1 LLKYRKIPRSA
12 NRSKGFVLKNLPSKN
27 LFVYTSSRA
36 LRAALQGESGGVL
49 APRITLAE
57 FYEKALFVPD
67 LVACGEI
74 DRALFMK
81 QAVSESKR
89 AGERLKFPSE
99 LYEFMR
105 NREYLFGFF
114 KELATERVSIDALDL
129 SDTYAWYAEHF
140 EILRELVGAYAR
152 ILREHGFY
160 DEITLPALYELNES
174 YLRGF
179 ERIEIKID
187 GNPSAF
193 EFEIFKRATEL
204 SEVVL
209 SFRATTL
216 NSKPVRA
223 VEELCGISLEPG
235 FAYRVNLGTGEILSR
250 ELLSMGGVVVC
261 RGFELRSLQA
271 SYVFEKISSFVR
283 AGIAPERIA
292 VILPDE
298 SFASTLRLYDERI
311 AKARGSH
318 RMLNFA
324 MGEKLKDSLF
334 YVTLEKISQCLKEAR
349 TPKFGVDYRAFKSPD
364 GGFLDTGDSAIQ
376 QNLALGNFASENSIS
391 QNLAQHNSEL
401 DCEIFSNSKA
411 DLNFM
416 SAGMFENTENFEI
429 LREIS
434 AEGADGAGEQ
444 SFSLDLAEFQE
455 PLECAQQRDY
465 SARAKQQKLLKQ
477 QESLRYSMQQEHIE
491 LEEEDGHSKNPERR
505 DRFRHSKMREGADE
519 YPQRPN
525 PQELDLFFASVGV
538 DEALF
543 GEFARDFSKQVS
555 FEHFE
560 ALIIKLACLSKIS
573 DALLQEKLKE
583 PLYLIKILLR
593 KFKDENLS
601 LGNLIDL
608 FLLEISRIKLDDVRG
623 GKVTVMGLLESRG
636 LQFDGVIISDFNDDL
651 VPKRS
656 SGEMFL
662 NSTLRARAG
671 LISHADR
678 ENLQRFYYDGLLRGA
693 KKSAICYLQ
702 SVEKLPSRFLKSFEV
717 QQDAEFSQE
726 DYLRLF
732 GREEFKPALC
742 GQEDPVARHDFFAE
756 ELSFSRLDTFLE
768 CKRKYYYRYV
778 FGLKEGLKFG
788 EDNALL
794 GKILHTSFQRLYERA
809 GIKFSMEKFRPIYS
823 QLAREAGITRFDAE
837 LELKSVEK
845 LAGLLEGHEQIWS
858 FSGSEVSLKGEL
870 DGVRL
875 SGRIDRID
883 EDKAGRKFIIDY
895 KRGSA
900 KKHMEKFQLTFYR
913 ALLAQECECAYLSLK
928 DCAFAAPS
936 DKTPS
941 LENLRETLSSI
952 GKEFASEVA
961 FTRTEAV
968 QSCEYCEYKIICKGQ
983 IDGKI

>member
-1 LLKYRKIPRSA
+1 M
-12 NRSKGFVLKNLPSKN
+12 KNLPSKN

-36 LRAALQGESGGVL
+36 LRAALQNESGGVL

-81 QAVSESKR
+81 QAVNESKR

-140 EILRELVGAYAR
+140 EILRELAGAYAR

-179 ERIEIKID
+179 ERIEINID

-193 EFEIFKRATEL
+193 EFEVFKRAAEL

-250 ELLSMGGVVVC
+250 EPRGVGGAVVC

-298 SFASTLRLYDERI
+298 SFAGTLRLYDERI
-311 AKARGSH
+311 ARARGSH

-364 GGFLDTGDSAIQ
+364 GEFFDTKDSATQ
-376 QNLALGNFASENSIS
+376 QNSPF
-391 QNLAQHNSEL
+391 

-416 SAGMFENTENFEI
+416 SAREFENTENFEI

-434 AEGADGAGEQ
+434 AERANSAEGQ
-444 SFSLDLAEFQE
+444 SFSVDLAELQE
-455 PLECAQQRDY
+455 PLECTQQPDY
-465 SARAKQQKLLKQ
+465 SVSAKRQELSKKQQG
-477 QESLRYSMQQEHIE
+477 SLRHSMQREHIE
-491 LEEEDGHSKNPERR
+491 LEEEDGYSKSPKQR
-505 DRFRHSKMREGADE
+505 DRFRCSKMREGADE

-543 GEFARDFSKQVS
+543 GEFARDFAKQVS

-560 ALIIKLACLSKIS
+560 ALIVKLACLPKIS

-608 FLLEISRIKLDDVRG
+608 FLLEISRIKLDDVSG

-636 LQFDGVIISDFNDDL
+636 LQFDGVIIPDFNDDL

-662 NSTLRARAG
+662 NSALRARAG

-778 FGLKEGLKFG
+778 FGLREGLKFG

-809 GIKFSMEKFRPIYS
+809 GMKFSMQKFRSIYS
-823 QLAREAGITRFDAE
+823 QLAREAGIARFDAE

-845 LAGLLEGHEQIWS
+845 LAKLLEEHEQIWS

-928 DCAFAAPS
+928 DCAFAAPG

-952 GKEFASEVA
+952 GKEFASETA

-968 QSCEYCEYKIICKGQ
+968 QSCEYCDYKIICKGQ

>member
-1 LLKYRKIPRSA
+1 M
-12 NRSKGFVLKNLPSKN
+12 KNLPSKN

-36 LRAALQGESGGVL
+36 LRAALQSESGGVL

-81 QAVSESKR
+81 QAVNESKR

-129 SDTYAWYAEHF
+129 SDTYAWYVEHF
-140 EILRELVGAYAR
+140 EILRELAGAYAR

-179 ERIEIKID
+179 ERIEINID

-193 EFEIFKRATEL
+193 EFEVFKRAAEL
-204 SEVVL
+204 GEVVL

-223 VEELCGISLEPG
+223 VEELCGISLDPG
-235 FAYRVNLGTGEILSR
+235 FAYRVNLSTGEILSR
-250 ELLSMGGVVVC
+250 EPLSVGGAVVC

-298 SFASTLRLYDERI
+298 SFAGTLRLYDERI
-311 AKARGSH
+311 ARARGSH
-318 RMLNFA
+318 RLLNFA

-349 TPKFGVDYRAFKSPD
+349 MPKFSVDYRVFKSPD
-364 GGFLDTGDSAIQ
+364 GGFLDTGDSAVQ

-391 QNLAQHNSEL
+391 QNFAQQNSAF
-401 DCEIFSNSKA
+401 DFEIFSNSKA
-411 DLNFM
+411 DLNFI
-416 SAGMFENTENFEI
+416 SARELENTENFEI
-429 LREIS
+429 LHEIS
-434 AEGADGAGEQ
+434 AERANSAEEQ
-444 SFSLDLAEFQE
+444 SFSLDLAELQE

-465 SARAKQQKLLKQ
+465 SVGAKQQELLKQ
-477 QESLRYSMQQEHIE
+477 QESLRYSMQLEHIE
-491 LEEEDGHSKNPERR
+491 LEEEDGYSKSPKQR
-505 DRFRHSKMREGADE
+505 DRFRHSKIREGADE

-543 GEFARDFSKQVS
+543 GEFARDFAKQVS

-560 ALIIKLACLSKIS
+560 ALITKLACLPKIS

-601 LGNLIDL
+601 SGNLIDL

-636 LQFDGVIISDFNDDL
+636 LQFDGVIIPDFNDDL

-662 NSTLRARAG
+662 NSALRARAG

-717 QQDAEFSQE
+717 RQDAEFSQE

-732 GREEFKPALC
+732 GREEFKPTLC
-742 GQEDPVARHDFFAE
+742 GQEDPVARHNFFAE

-809 GIKFSMEKFRPIYS
+809 GMKFSMEKFRSIYS
-823 QLAREAGITRFDAE
+823 QFAREAGIARFDAE
-837 LELKSVEK
+837 LELKAVEK
-845 LAGLLEGHEQIWS
+845 LARLLEGHEQIWS
-858 FSGSEVSLKGEL
+858 FSGSEIPLKGEL

-928 DCAFAAPS
+928 DCAFAAPG

-968 QSCEYCEYKIICKGQ
+968 QSCEYCDYKIICKGQ

>member
-1 LLKYRKIPRSA
+1 M
-12 NRSKGFVLKNLPSKN
+12 KNLPSKN

-81 QAVSESKR
+81 QAVNESKR

-140 EILRELVGAYAR
+140 EILRELAGAYAR

-179 ERIEIKID
+179 ERIEINID

-193 EFEIFKRATEL
+193 EFEIFKRAAEL

-223 VEELCGISLEPG
+223 VEELCGISLDAG
-235 FAYRVNLGTGEILSR
+235 FSYRVNLGTGEILSR
-250 ELLSMGGVVVC
+250 EPLGVGGAVVC

-283 AGIAPERIA
+283 SGIAPESIA

-298 SFASTLRLYDERI
+298 SFAGTLRLYDERI
-311 AKARGSH
+311 ARARSSH

-349 TPKFGVDYRAFKSPD
+349 TPKFGVDYLALKSP
-364 GGFLDTGDSAIQ
+364 GGEFLDTEDSAVQ

-391 QNLAQHNSEL
+391 QNLAQKNSAF
-401 DCEIFSNSKA
+401 DCEIFSNSKT

-416 SAGMFENTENFEI
+416 SAGAFENTENFEI

-434 AEGADGAGEQ
+434 AECADSAGEQ
-444 SFSLDLAEFQE
+444 SFSAEFAELQE
-455 PLECAQQRDY
+455 SLECAQQPDY
-465 SARAKQQKLLKQ
+465 SARAKQ
-477 QESLRYSMQQEHIE
+477 QESLRYSMQLEHIE
-491 LEEEDGHSKNPERR
+491 LEEEDGYSKSPKQR
-505 DRFRHSKMREGADE
+505 DRFRRSKIREGTDE

-525 PQELDLFFASVGV
+525 PQELDLFFASVDV

-543 GEFARDFSKQVS
+543 GEFARDFAKQVS

-560 ALIIKLACLSKIS
+560 ALIAKLACLPKIS

-636 LQFDGVIISDFNDDL
+636 LQFDGVIIPDFNDDL

-662 NSTLRARAG
+662 NSALRARAG

-717 QQDAEFSQE
+717 RQDAEFSQE

-768 CKRKYYYRYV
+768 CKRKYYYRYI
-778 FGLKEGLKFG
+778 FGLREGLKFG

-809 GIKFSMEKFRPIYS
+809 EMKFSMEKFRSIYS
-823 QLAREAGITRFDAE
+823 QLAREAGIARFDAE
-837 LELKSVEK
+837 LELKAVEK
-845 LAGLLEGHEQIWS
+845 LARLLEGHEQIWS
-858 FSGSEVSLKGEL
+858 FSGSEVSLKGEF

-928 DCAFAAPS
+928 DCAFAAPG

-941 LENLRETLSSI
+941 LENLREMLSSI

-968 QSCEYCEYKIICKGQ
+968 QSCEYCDYKIICKGQ

>member
-1 LLKYRKIPRSA
+1 M
-12 NRSKGFVLKNLPSKN
+12 KNLPSKN

-89 AGERLKFPSE
+89 AGERLKFPNE

-140 EILRELVGAYAR
+140 EILRELAGAYAR

-179 ERIEIKID
+179 ERIEINID

-193 EFEIFKRATEL
+193 EFEIFKRAAEL

-216 NSKPVRA
+216 NSKPVRT
-223 VEELCGISLEPG
+223 VEELRGISLEPG
-235 FAYRVNLGTGEILSR
+235 FAYRVNLSTGEILSR
-250 ELLSMGGVVVC
+250 EPLSVGGAVVC

-298 SFASTLRLYDERI
+298 SFAGTLRLYDERI
-311 AKARGSH
+311 ARARGSH
-318 RMLNFA
+318 RLLNFA

-349 TPKFGVDYRAFKSPD
+349 TPKFGVDYCAFKSPE
-364 GGFLDTGDSAIQ
+364 GGFLNTEDSAVQ
-376 QNLALGNFASENSIS
+376 QNLALGNFALENSIS
-391 QNLAQHNSEL
+391 QNFTQQDSAP
-401 DCEIFSNSKA
+401 DCEIFSNSKT

-416 SAGMFENTENFEI
+416 SAGAFENTENFEI

-434 AEGADGAGEQ
+434 AERANSAEEQ
-444 SFSLDLAEFQE
+444 SFSLDLAELQE

-465 SARAKQQKLLKQ
+465 SARAKQQELLKQ
-477 QESLRYSMQQEHIE
+477 QKSLRYSMQLEHIE
-491 LEEEDGHSKNPERR
+491 LEEEDRYSKSPERR
-505 DRFRHSKMREGADE
+505 DCFRHSKMHEGADE

-543 GEFARDFSKQVS
+543 GEFVRDFAKQVS

-560 ALIIKLACLSKIS
+560 ALIIKLACLPKIS

-636 LQFDGVIISDFNDDL
+636 LQFDGVIIPDFNDDL

-662 NSTLRARAG
+662 NSALRARAG

-809 GIKFSMEKFRPIYS
+809 GMKFSMEKFRFIYS
-823 QLAREAGITRFDAE
+823 QLAREAGIARFDAE

-845 LAGLLEGHEQIWS
+845 LAKLLKEHEQIWS

-928 DCAFAAPS
+928 DCAFAAPG

-968 QSCEYCEYKIICKGQ
+968 QSCEYCDYKIICKGQ

>member
-1 LLKYRKIPRSA
+1 M
-12 NRSKGFVLKNLPSKN
+12 KNLPSKN

-36 LRAALQGESGGVL
+36 LRAALQSESGGVL

-81 QAVSESKR
+81 QAVNESKR
-89 AGERLKFPSE
+89 AGERLKFPNE

-140 EILRELVGAYAR
+140 EILRELAGAYAR

-193 EFEIFKRATEL
+193 EFEIFKRAAEL
-204 SEVVL
+204 GEVVL

-223 VEELCGISLEPG
+223 VEELCGISLGPG

-250 ELLSMGGVVVC
+250 EPLGVGGAVVC

-298 SFASTLRLYDERI
+298 SFAGTLRLYDERI
-311 AKARGSH
+311 ARARGSH

-349 TPKFGVDYRAFKSPD
+349 TPKFGVDYRAFKSPE
-364 GGFLDTGDSAIQ
+364 GGFLNTEDSAVQ
-376 QNLALGNFASENSIS
+376 QNLALGNFALENSIS
-391 QNLAQHNSEL
+391 QNFTQQDSAP
-401 DCEIFSNSKA
+401 DCEIFSNSKT

-416 SAGMFENTENFEI
+416 SAREFENTENFEI

-434 AEGADGAGEQ
+434 AERTNSAGEQ
-444 SFSLDLAEFQE
+444 SFSLDFTEFQE

-465 SARAKQQKLLKQ
+465 SARAKQQELLKQ
-477 QESLRYSMQQEHIE
+477 QKSLRYSMQLEHIE
-491 LEEEDGHSKNPERR
+491 LEEEDGYSKSPERR
-505 DRFRHSKMREGADE
+505 DCFRHSKMHEGADE

-543 GEFARDFSKQVS
+543 GEFVRDFAKQVS

-560 ALIIKLACLSKIS
+560 ALIIKLACLPKIS

-636 LQFDGVIISDFNDDL
+636 LQFDGVIIPDFNDDL

-662 NSTLRARAG
+662 NSALRARAG

-756 ELSFSRLDTFLE
+756 ELSFSRLDMFLE

-778 FGLKEGLKFG
+778 FGLKEELKFG

-809 GIKFSMEKFRPIYS
+809 GMKFSMEKFRFIYS
-823 QLAREAGITRFDAE
+823 QLAREAGIARFDAE

-845 LAGLLEGHEQIWS
+845 LARLLEEHEQIWG

-883 EDKAGRKFIIDY
+883 EDKTGRKFIIDY

-928 DCAFAAPS
+928 DCAFAAPG

-968 QSCEYCEYKIICKGQ
+968 QSCEYCDYKIICKGQ

>member
-1 LLKYRKIPRSA
+1 M
-12 NRSKGFVLKNLPSKN
+12 KNLPSKN

-36 LRAALQGESGGVL
+36 LRAALQSESGGVL

-74 DRALFMK
+74 DCALFMK
-81 QAVSESKR
+81 QAVNESKR

-140 EILRELVGAYAR
+140 EILRELAGAYAR

-179 ERIEIKID
+179 ERIEINID

-193 EFEIFKRATEL
+193 EFEVFKRAAEL

-223 VEELCGISLEPG
+223 VEELCGISLDAG

-250 ELLSMGGVVVC
+250 EPLSVGGAVVC

-283 AGIAPERIA
+283 ADITPERIA

-298 SFASTLRLYDERI
+298 SFAGTLRLYDERI
-311 AKARGSH
+311 ARARGSH

-364 GGFLDTGDSAIQ
+364 GEFLDTEDSAVQ
-376 QNLALGNFASENSIS
+376 QNLALGNFALENSIS
-391 QNLAQHNSEL
+391 QNLAQQNSAF
-401 DCEIFSNSKA
+401 DCEIFSNSKT

-416 SAGMFENTENFEI
+416 SARELENTENFEI

-434 AEGADGAGEQ
+434 AERTNSAGEQ
-444 SFSLDLAEFQE
+444 SFSLDFTEFQE
-455 PLECAQQRDY
+455 PLECAQQCDY
-465 SARAKQQKLLKQ
+465 SARAKQQELLKQ
-477 QESLRYSMQQEHIE
+477 QKSLRYSMQREHIE
-491 LEEEDGHSKNPERR
+491 LEEEDGYSKSPEQR
-505 DRFRHSKMREGADE
+505 DRFRHSKIREGADE

-543 GEFARDFSKQVS
+543 GEFARDFAKQVS

-560 ALIIKLACLSKIS
+560 ALIVKLACLPKIS

-636 LQFDGVIISDFNDDL
+636 LQFDGVIIPDFNDDL

-662 NSTLRARAG
+662 NSALRARAG

-778 FGLKEGLKFG
+778 FGLREGLKFG

-794 GKILHTSFQRLYERA
+794 GKILHTSFQR
-809 GIKFSMEKFRPIYS
+809 
-823 QLAREAGITRFDAE
+823 
-837 LELKSVEK
+837 
-845 LAGLLEGHEQIWS
+845 
-858 FSGSEVSLKGEL
+858 VS
-870 DGVRL
+870 
-875 SGRIDRID
+875 
-883 EDKAGRKFIIDY
+883 
-895 KRGSA
+895 
-900 KKHMEKFQLTFYR
+900 R
-913 ALLAQECECAYLSLK
+913 ALMRSLS
-928 DCAFAAPS
+928 
-936 DKTPS
+936 
-941 LENLRETLSSI
+941 
-952 GKEFASEVA
+952 
-961 FTRTEAV
+961 
-968 QSCEYCEYKIICKGQ
+968 
-983 IDGKI
+983 

>member
-1 LLKYRKIPRSA
+1 M
-12 NRSKGFVLKNLPSKN
+12 KNLPSKN

-36 LRAALQGESGGVL
+36 LRAALQNESGGVL

-89 AGERLKFPSE
+89 ADERLKFPSE

-140 EILRELVGAYAR
+140 EILRELAGAYAR

-160 DEITLPALYELNES
+160 DEITLPAHYELNES

-193 EFEIFKRATEL
+193 EFEVFKRAAEL

-235 FAYRVNLGTGEILSR
+235 FAYRVNLSTGEILSR
-250 ELLSMGGVVVC
+250 EPLSVGGAVVC

-298 SFASTLRLYDERI
+298 SFAGTLQLYDERI

-334 YVTLEKISQCLKEAR
+334 YVTLEKISQCLKEVR
-349 TPKFGVDYRAFKSPD
+349 MPKFGVDYHVFKSPD

-376 QNLALGNFASENSIS
+376 QNLA
-391 QNLAQHNSEL
+391 QQNSEL
-401 DCEIFSNSKA
+401 DCEIFSNSKM
-411 DLNFM
+411 DLNFI
-416 SAGMFENTENFEI
+416 SAREFENTANFEI
-429 LREIS
+429 LHEIS
-434 AEGADGAGEQ
+434 AERADSAGEQ
-444 SFSLDLAEFQE
+444 SFSLDIAELQE
-455 PLECAQQRDY
+455 SLECAQQPDY
-465 SARAKQQKLLKQ
+465 SVSAKQQELLKQ
-477 QESLRYSMQQEHIE
+477 QKSLRYSMQLEHIE
-491 LEEEDGHSKNPERR
+491 LEEEDGYSKSPKQR
-505 DRFRHSKMREGADE
+505 DRFRRSKIREGADE

-543 GEFARDFSKQVS
+543 GEFARDFTKQVS
-555 FEHFE
+555 FEHFA
-560 ALIIKLACLSKIS
+560 ALIVKLACLPKIS

-636 LQFDGVIISDFNDDL
+636 LQFDGVIIPDFNDDL

-662 NSTLRARAG
+662 NSALRARAG

-809 GIKFSMEKFRPIYS
+809 GMKFSMEKFRSIYS
-823 QLAREAGITRFDAE
+823 QLAREAGIARFDAE

-845 LAGLLEGHEQIWS
+845 LAKLLEEHEQIWS

-928 DCAFAAPS
+928 DCAFAAPG

-941 LENLRETLSSI
+941 LENLRETLNSI

-968 QSCEYCEYKIICKGQ
+968 QSCEYCAYKIICKGR

>member
-1 LLKYRKIPRSA
+1 M
-12 NRSKGFVLKNLPSKN
+12 KNLPSKN

-36 LRAALQGESGGVL
+36 LRAALQSESGGVL

-81 QAVSESKR
+81 QAVNESKR
-89 AGERLKFPSE
+89 AGERLKFPNE

-140 EILRELVGAYAR
+140 EILRKLAGAYAR

-179 ERIEIKID
+179 ERIEINID

-193 EFEIFKRATEL
+193 EFEVFKRAAEL

-250 ELLSMGGVVVC
+250 EPLSVGGAVVC

-298 SFASTLRLYDERI
+298 SFAGTLRLYDERI
-311 AKARGSH
+311 ARARGSH

-349 TPKFGVDYRAFKSPD
+349 MPKFGVDYRALKSPD
-364 GGFLDTGDSAIQ
+364 GEFLDTGDSAVQ
-376 QNLALGNFASENSIS
+376 QNFAQQNFAF
-391 QNLAQHNSEL
+391 

-416 SAGMFENTENFEI
+416 SAGAFENTENFEI

-434 AEGADGAGEQ
+434 AERTHSAEEQ
-444 SFSLDLAEFQE
+444 SLSVEFVELQE
-455 PLECAQQRDY
+455 PLECAQQPDY
-465 SARAKQQKLLKQ
+465 SVSAKQQELLKQ
-477 QESLRYSMQQEHIE
+477 QESLKYSMQLEHIE
-491 LEEEDGHSKNPERR
+491 LEEEDGYSKSPKQR
-505 DRFRHSKMREGADE
+505 DRFRRSKIREGADE

-543 GEFARDFSKQVS
+543 GEFARDFAKQVS

-560 ALIIKLACLSKIS
+560 ALIAKLACLPKIS
-573 DALLQEKLKE
+573 NALLQEKLKE

-636 LQFDGVIISDFNDDL
+636 LQFDGVIIPDFNDDL

-662 NSTLRARAG
+662 NSALRARAG

-778 FGLKEGLKFG
+778 FGLREGLKFG

-809 GIKFSMEKFRPIYS
+809 GIKFSMEKFRSIYS
-823 QLAREAGITRFDAE
+823 QLAREAGIARFDAE
-837 LELKSVEK
+837 LELKAVEK
-845 LAGLLEGHEQIWS
+845 LARLLEGHEQIWS

-883 EDKAGRKFIIDY
+883 EDKTGRKFIIDY

-913 ALLAQECECAYLSLK
+913 ALLARECECAYLSLK
-928 DCAFAAPS
+928 DCAFAAPG

-968 QSCEYCEYKIICKGQ
+968 QSCEYCDYKIICKGQ

>member
-1 LLKYRKIPRSA
+1 
-12 NRSKGFVLKNLPSKN
+12 
-27 LFVYTSSRA
+27 
-36 LRAALQGESGGVL
+36 
-49 APRITLAE
+49 
-57 FYEKALFVPD
+57 
-67 LVACGEI
+67 
-74 DRALFMK
+74 
-81 QAVSESKR
+81 
-89 AGERLKFPSE
+89 
-99 LYEFMR
+99 
-105 NREYLFGFF
+105 
-114 KELATERVSIDALDL
+114 
-129 SDTYAWYAEHF
+129 
-140 EILRELVGAYAR
+140 
-152 ILREHGFY
+152 
-160 DEITLPALYELNES
+160 
-174 YLRGF
+174 
-179 ERIEIKID
+179 
-187 GNPSAF
+187 
-193 EFEIFKRATEL
+193 
-204 SEVVL
+204 
-209 SFRATTL
+209 
-216 NSKPVRA
+216 
-223 VEELCGISLEPG
+223 
-235 FAYRVNLGTGEILSR
+235 
-250 ELLSMGGVVVC
+250 
-261 RGFELRSLQA
+261 
-271 SYVFEKISSFVR
+271 
-283 AGIAPERIA
+283 
-292 VILPDE
+292 
-298 SFASTLRLYDERI
+298 
-311 AKARGSH
+311 
-318 RMLNFA
+318 
-324 MGEKLKDSLF
+324 
-334 YVTLEKISQCLKEAR
+334 
-349 TPKFGVDYRAFKSPD
+349 
-364 GGFLDTGDSAIQ
+364 
-376 QNLALGNFASENSIS
+376 
-391 QNLAQHNSEL
+391 
-401 DCEIFSNSKA
+401 
-411 DLNFM
+411 
-416 SAGMFENTENFEI
+416 
-429 LREIS
+429 
-434 AEGADGAGEQ
+434 
-444 SFSLDLAEFQE
+444 
-455 PLECAQQRDY
+455 
-465 SARAKQQKLLKQ
+465 
-477 QESLRYSMQQEHIE
+477 MQLEHIE
-491 LEEEDGHSKNPERR
+491 LEEEDGYSKSPEQR

-543 GEFARDFSKQVS
+543 GEFACDFTKQVS

-560 ALIIKLACLSKIS
+560 ALIAKLACLPKIS

-636 LQFDGVIISDFNDDL
+636 LQFDGVIIPDFNDDL

-662 NSTLRARAG
+662 NSALRARAG

-702 SVEKLPSRFLKSFEV
+702 SIEKLPSRFLKSFEV

-809 GIKFSMEKFRPIYS
+809 GMKFSMQKFRPIYS
-823 QLAREAGITRFDAE
+823 QLAREAGIARFDAE

-845 LAGLLEGHEQIWS
+845 LAKLLEEHEQIWS

-928 DCAFAAPS
+928 DCAFAAPG

-941 LENLRETLSSI
+941 LENLREMLSSI

-961 FTRTEAV
+961 FTRTQAV
-968 QSCEYCEYKIICKGQ
+968 QTCEYCDYKIICKGQ

>member
-1 LLKYRKIPRSA
+1 M
-12 NRSKGFVLKNLPSKN
+12 
-27 LFVYTSSRA
+27 
-36 LRAALQGESGGVL
+36 L

-89 AGERLKFPSE
+89 ADERLKFPSE

-140 EILRELVGAYAR
+140 EILRELAGAYAR

-179 ERIEIKID
+179 ERIEINID

-193 EFEIFKRATEL
+193 EFEVFKRAAEL
-204 SEVVL
+204 SKVVL
-209 SFRATTL
+209 SFRVTTL

-235 FAYRVNLGTGEILSR
+235 FAYRVNLSTGEILSR
-250 ELLSMGGVVVC
+250 EPLSMGGAVVC

-283 AGIAPERIA
+283 SGIAPESIA

-298 SFASTLRLYDERI
+298 SFAGTLRLYDERI
-311 AKARGSH
+311 ARARGSH

-349 TPKFGVDYRAFKSPD
+349 TPKFGVDYREFKSPD
-364 GGFLDTGDSAIQ
+364 GGFLNAEDSAVQ

-391 QNLAQHNSEL
+391 QNFAQQNSAF
-401 DCEIFSNSKA
+401 DFEIFSNSKA

-416 SAGMFENTENFEI
+416 SVGAFENTENFEI
-429 LREIS
+429 LHEIS
-434 AEGADGAGEQ
+434 AERANSAEEQ
-444 SFSLDLAEFQE
+444 SFSAEFAEFQE
-455 PLECAQQRDY
+455 PLECAQQHDY
-465 SARAKQQKLLKQ
+465 SARAKQQELLKQ
-477 QESLRYSMQQEHIE
+477 QKSLRDSMQREHIE
-491 LEEEDGHSKNPERR
+491 LEEEDGYSKSPEQR

-543 GEFARDFSKQVS
+543 GGFARDFTKQVS

-560 ALIIKLACLSKIS
+560 ALIIKLVCLPKIS

-636 LQFDGVIISDFNDDL
+636 LQFDGVIIPDFNDDL

-662 NSTLRARAG
+662 NSALRARAG

-717 QQDAEFSQE
+717 QQDAEFSQK

-732 GREEFKPALC
+732 GREEFKPTLC

-809 GIKFSMEKFRPIYS
+809 GMKFSMQKFRSIYS
-823 QLAREAGITRFDAE
+823 QLAREAGIARFDAE
-837 LELKSVEK
+837 LELKAVEK

-928 DCAFAAPS
+928 DCAFAAPG

-961 FTRTEAV
+961 FTRTEVV
-968 QSCEYCEYKIICKGQ
+968 QSCEYCDYKIICKGQ

>member
-1 LLKYRKIPRSA
+1 M
-12 NRSKGFVLKNLPSKN
+12 KNLPSKN

-36 LRAALQGESGGVL
+36 LRAALQNENGGVL

-81 QAVSESKR
+81 QAVNESKR
-89 AGERLKFPSE
+89 AGERLKFPNE

-140 EILRELVGAYAR
+140 EILRELAGAYAR

-179 ERIEIKID
+179 ERIEINID

-193 EFEIFKRATEL
+193 EFEVFKRAAEL

-223 VEELCGISLEPG
+223 VEELCGISLELG
-235 FAYRVNLGTGEILSR
+235 FAYRLNLSTGEILSR
-250 ELLSMGGVVVC
+250 EPLSVGGAVVC

-298 SFASTLRLYDERI
+298 SFAGTLRLYDERI
-311 AKARGSH
+311 ARARSSH

-364 GGFLDTGDSAIQ
+364 GGSLDTEDSAVQ

-391 QNLAQHNSEL
+391 QNFAQQNFAF
-401 DCEIFSNSKA
+401 DCEIFSNSKT
-411 DLNFM
+411 DLNFI
-416 SAGMFENTENFEI
+416 SAREPENTENFEI

-434 AEGADGAGEQ
+434 AERSDSAEEE
-444 SFSLDLAEFQE
+444 SFSVEFVELQE
-455 PLECAQQRDY
+455 PLECAQQPDY
-465 SARAKQQKLLKQ
+465 SVSAKQQELLKQ
-477 QESLRYSMQQEHIE
+477 QESLKYSMQREHIE
-491 LEEEDGHSKNPERR
+491 LEEEDGYSKSPEQR
-505 DRFRHSKMREGADE
+505 DRFRHSKMREDADE

-525 PQELDLFFASVGV
+525 PQELDLFFASEGV

-543 GEFARDFSKQVS
+543 GEFACDFTKQVS
-555 FEHFE
+555 FEYFE
-560 ALIIKLACLSKIS
+560 ALIVKLACLPKIS

-636 LQFDGVIISDFNDDL
+636 LQFDGVIIPDFNDDL

-662 NSTLRARAG
+662 NSALRARAG

-717 QQDAEFSQE
+717 RQDAEFSQE

-778 FGLKEGLKFG
+778 FGLREGLKFG

-809 GIKFSMEKFRPIYS
+809 GMKFSMEKFRYIYS
-823 QLAREAGITRFDAE
+823 QLAREAGIARFDAE
-837 LELKSVEK
+837 LELKAVEK
-845 LAGLLEGHEQIWS
+845 LARLLEGHEQIWS

-928 DCAFAAPS
+928 DCAFAAPG
-936 DKTPS
+936 DKAPS

-968 QSCEYCEYKIICKGQ
+968 QSCEYCDYKIICKGQ

>member
-1 LLKYRKIPRSA
+1 M
-12 NRSKGFVLKNLPSKN
+12 KNLPSKN

-36 LRAALQGESGGVL
+36 LRAALQSESGGVL

-57 FYEKALFVPD
+57 FYKKALFVPD

-81 QAVSESKR
+81 QAVNESKR

-140 EILRELVGAYAR
+140 EILRKLAGAYAR

-179 ERIEIKID
+179 ERIEINID

-193 EFEIFKRATEL
+193 EFEVFKRAAEL

-209 SFRATTL
+209 SFRVTTL

-235 FAYRVNLGTGEILSR
+235 FTYRVNLGTGEILSR
-250 ELLSMGGVVVC
+250 EPLSMGGAVVC

-298 SFASTLRLYDERI
+298 SFAGTLRLYDERI
-311 AKARGSH
+311 ARARGSH

-324 MGEKLKDSLF
+324 MGEKLKDNLF

-364 GGFLDTGDSAIQ
+364 GEFFDTEDSATQ
-376 QNLALGNFASENSIS
+376 QNLALGNFASDNSAS
-391 QNLAQHNSEL
+391 QNLAQQNSAF
-401 DCEIFSNSKA
+401 DFEIFSNSKA
-411 DLNFM
+411 DLKFM
-416 SAGMFENTENFEI
+416 SARAFENTENFEI

-434 AEGADGAGEQ
+434 TKRTHSAEEQ
-444 SFSLDLAEFQE
+444 SFSLDFTEFQE
-455 PLECAQQRDY
+455 SLECAQQRDY
-465 SARAKQQKLLKQ
+465 SARAKRQELLKQ
-477 QESLRYSMQQEHIE
+477 QESLRYSIQREHIE
-491 LEEEDGHSKNPERR
+491 LEEEDGYSKSPERR
-505 DRFRHSKMREGADE
+505 DRFRRSKIREGADE

-543 GEFARDFSKQVS
+543 GEFARDFTKQVS
-555 FEHFE
+555 SEHFE
-560 ALIIKLACLSKIS
+560 ALVVKLACLPKIS

-636 LQFDGVIISDFNDDL
+636 LQFDGVIIPDFNDDL

-662 NSTLRARAG
+662 NSALRARAG

-778 FGLKEGLKFG
+778 FGLKEGLKFD

-809 GIKFSMEKFRPIYS
+809 GMKFSMEKFRPIYS
-823 QLAREAGITRFDAE
+823 QLAREAGIARFDAE

-845 LAGLLEGHEQIWS
+845 LAGLLEEHEQIWS

-928 DCAFAAPS
+928 DCAFAATG

-968 QSCEYCEYKIICKGQ
+968 QSCEYCDYKIICKGQ

>member
-1 LLKYRKIPRSA
+1 
-12 NRSKGFVLKNLPSKN
+12 LKNLPSKN

>member
-1 LLKYRKIPRSA
+1 M
-12 NRSKGFVLKNLPSKN
+12 KNLPSKN

-36 LRAALQGESGGVL
+36 LRAALQSESGGVL

-81 QAVSESKR
+81 QAVNESKR

-160 DEITLPALYELNES
+160 DEITLPALYELNEP

-179 ERIEIKID
+179 ERIEINID

-193 EFEIFKRATEL
+193 EFEVFKRAAEL

-216 NSKPVRA
+216 NYKPVRA
-223 VEELCGISLEPG
+223 VEELCGISLDAG
-235 FAYRVNLGTGEILSR
+235 FSYRVNLGTGEILSR
-250 ELLSMGGVVVC
+250 ELLSVGGAVVC

-298 SFASTLRLYDERI
+298 SFAGTLRLYDERI
-311 AKARGSH
+311 ARARGSH

-324 MGEKLKDSLF
+324 MGEKLEDSLF

-349 TPKFGVDYRAFKSPD
+349 MPKFGVDYRALKSP
-364 GGFLDTGDSAIQ
+364 GGEFLDTEDSAVQ

-391 QNLAQHNSEL
+391 QNLAQQHSAF
-401 DCEIFSNSKA
+401 DCEIFSNSKT

-416 SAGMFENTENFEI
+416 SAREFENTENFEI

-434 AEGADGAGEQ
+434 AERANSAGEQ
-444 SFSLDLAEFQE
+444 SFSLDFTEFQE
-455 PLECAQQRDY
+455 SLECTQQPDY
-465 SARAKQQKLLKQ
+465 SVSAKRQELLKQ
-477 QESLRYSMQQEHIE
+477 QESLRYSMQLEHIE
-491 LEEEDGHSKNPERR
+491 LEEEDGYSKSPKQR
-505 DRFRHSKMREGADE
+505 DRFRRSKIREGADE

-543 GEFARDFSKQVS
+543 GEFARDFAKQVS

-560 ALIIKLACLSKIS
+560 VLIAKLACLPKIS

-636 LQFDGVIISDFNDDL
+636 LQFDGVIIPDFNDDL

-662 NSTLRARAG
+662 NSALRARAG

-717 QQDAEFSQE
+717 RQDAEFSQE

-732 GREEFKPALC
+732 GREEFKPTLC

-778 FGLKEGLKFG
+778 FGLREGLKFG

-809 GIKFSMEKFRPIYS
+809 GMKFSMQKFRSIYS
-823 QLAREAGITRFDAE
+823 QLAREAGIARFDAE
-837 LELKSVEK
+837 LELKAVEK
-845 LAGLLEGHEQIWS
+845 LARLLEGHEQIWS

-875 SGRIDRID
+875 SGWIDRID

-928 DCAFAAPS
+928 DCAFAAPG

-968 QSCEYCEYKIICKGQ
+968 QSCEYCDYKIICKGQ

>member
-1 LLKYRKIPRSA
+1 M
-12 NRSKGFVLKNLPSKN
+12 KNLPSKN

-36 LRAALQGESGGVL
+36 LRAALQSESGGVL

-81 QAVSESKR
+81 QAVNESKR
-89 AGERLKFPSE
+89 AGERLKFPNE

-140 EILRELVGAYAR
+140 EILRELAGAYAR

-193 EFEIFKRATEL
+193 EFEIFKRAAEL
-204 SEVVL
+204 GEVVL

-223 VEELCGISLEPG
+223 VEELCGISLGPG

-250 ELLSMGGVVVC
+250 EPLGVGGAVVC

-298 SFASTLRLYDERI
+298 SFAGTLRLYDERI
-311 AKARGSH
+311 ARARGSH

-349 TPKFGVDYRAFKSPD
+349 TPKFGVDYRAFKSPE
-364 GGFLDTGDSAIQ
+364 GGFLNTEDSAVQ
-376 QNLALGNFASENSIS
+376 QNLALGNFALENSIS
-391 QNLAQHNSEL
+391 QNFTQQDSAP
-401 DCEIFSNSKA
+401 DCEIFSNSKT

-416 SAGMFENTENFEI
+416 SAREFENTENFEI

-434 AEGADGAGEQ
+434 AERTNSAGEQ
-444 SFSLDLAEFQE
+444 SFSLDFTEFQE

-465 SARAKQQKLLKQ
+465 SARAKQQELLKQ
-477 QESLRYSMQQEHIE
+477 QKSLRYSMQLEHIE
-491 LEEEDGHSKNPERR
+491 LEEEDGYSKSPERR
-505 DRFRHSKMREGADE
+505 DCFRHSKMHEGADE

-543 GEFARDFSKQVS
+543 GEFVRDFAKQVS

-560 ALIIKLACLSKIS
+560 ALIIKLACLPKIS

-636 LQFDGVIISDFNDDL
+636 LQFDGVIIPDFNDDL

-662 NSTLRARAG
+662 NSALRARAG

-809 GIKFSMEKFRPIYS
+809 GMKFSMEKFRFIYS
-823 QLAREAGITRFDAE
+823 QLAREAGIARFDAE

-845 LAGLLEGHEQIWS
+845 LARLLEEHEQIWG

-883 EDKAGRKFIIDY
+883 EDKTGRKFIIDY

-928 DCAFAAPS
+928 DCAFAAPG

-968 QSCEYCEYKIICKGQ
+968 QSCEYCDYKIICKGQ

>member
-1 LLKYRKIPRSA
+1 M
-12 NRSKGFVLKNLPSKN
+12 KNLPSKN

-36 LRAALQGESGGVL
+36 LRAALQSESGGVL

-81 QAVSESKR
+81 QAVNESKR

-140 EILRELVGAYAR
+140 EILRKLAGAYAR

-179 ERIEIKID
+179 ERIEINID

-193 EFEIFKRATEL
+193 EFEIFKRAAEL
-204 SEVVL
+204 SEVIL
-209 SFRATTL
+209 SFRVTTL

-223 VEELCGISLEPG
+223 VEELCSISLELG
-235 FAYRVNLGTGEILSR
+235 FAYRVNLSTGEILSQ
-250 ELLSMGGVVVC
+250 EPLSVGGAVVC

-298 SFASTLRLYDERI
+298 SFAGTLRLYDERI
-311 AKARGSH
+311 ARARGSH

-349 TPKFGVDYRAFKSPD
+349 TPKFGVDYLALKSPD
-364 GGFLDTGDSAIQ
+364 GGFLDTGDFAIQ

-391 QNLAQHNSEL
+391 QNLAQQNSAF
-401 DCEIFSNSKA
+401 DYEIFSNSKA
-411 DLNFM
+411 NLNFM
-416 SAGMFENTENFEI
+416 SARAFDNTENFEI

-455 PLECAQQRDY
+455 PLKCTQQRDY

-477 QESLRYSMQQEHIE
+477 QDSLRYSMQLEHME
-491 LEEEDGHSKNPERR
+491 LEVEDGYSKSPERR
-505 DRFRHSKMREGADE
+505 DRFRCSKICEGADE

-543 GEFARDFSKQVS
+543 GEFARDFAKQVS

-560 ALIIKLACLSKIS
+560 TLIAKLACLPKIS
-573 DALLQEKLKE
+573 DALLQKKLKE

-636 LQFDGVIISDFNDDL
+636 LQFDGVIIPDFNDDL

-662 NSTLRARAG
+662 NSALRARAG

-702 SVEKLPSRFLKSFEV
+702 SVEKLPSRFLKSFEA

-732 GREEFKPALC
+732 GREEFKPVLC

-756 ELSFSRLDTFLE
+756 ELSFSRLDMFLE

-778 FGLKEGLKFG
+778 FGLREGLKFG

-809 GIKFSMEKFRPIYS
+809 GMKFSMEKFRSIYS
-823 QLAREAGITRFDAE
+823 QLSREAGIARFDAE

-928 DCAFAAPS
+928 DCAFATPS

-968 QSCEYCEYKIICKGQ
+968 QSCEYCDYKIICKGQ

>member
-1 LLKYRKIPRSA
+1 M
-12 NRSKGFVLKNLPSKN
+12 KNLPSKN

-36 LRAALQGESGGVL
+36 LRAALQSESGGVL

-81 QAVSESKR
+81 QAVNESKR
-89 AGERLKFPSE
+89 AGERLKFPNE

-140 EILRELVGAYAR
+140 EILRELAGAYAR

-179 ERIEIKID
+179 ERIEINID

-193 EFEIFKRATEL
+193 EFEVFKRAAEL
-204 SEVVL
+204 SEVAL

-223 VEELCGISLEPG
+223 VEELCGISLELG
-235 FAYRVNLGTGEILSR
+235 FAYRVNLSTGEILNR
-250 ELLSMGGVVVC
+250 KPLSVGGAVVC

-298 SFASTLRLYDERI
+298 SFAGTLRLYDERI
-311 AKARGSH
+311 ARARGSH

-349 TPKFGVDYRAFKSPD
+349 TPKFGVDYRAFKSP
-364 GGFLDTGDSAIQ
+364 GGEFLDTKDSAVQ
-376 QNLALGNFASENSIS
+376 QNLALGNFASDNSAS
-391 QNLAQHNSEL
+391 QNLAQQNSAF
-401 DCEIFSNSKA
+401 DFEIFSNSKA

-416 SAGMFENTENFEI
+416 SAREFENTENFEI
-429 LREIS
+429 LHEIS
-434 AEGADGAGEQ
+434 AERANSAEEQ
-444 SFSLDLAEFQE
+444 SFSAEFAELQE
-455 PLECAQQRDY
+455 SLEHVQQRDY
-465 SARAKQQKLLKQ
+465 SARAKRQEPSRKQ
-477 QESLRYSMQQEHIE
+477 QGSLRDSMQREHIE
-491 LEEEDGHSKNPERR
+491 LEEEDGYSKSPEQC
-505 DRFRHSKMREGADE
+505 DRFRHSKMCEGEDE

-525 PQELDLFFASVGV
+525 PQELDLFFVSVGV
-538 DEALF
+538 DETLF
-543 GEFARDFSKQVS
+543 GEFARDFTKQVS
-555 FEHFE
+555 FKHFE
-560 ALIIKLACLSKIS
+560 TLIAKLACLPKIS

-636 LQFDGVIISDFNDDL
+636 LQFDGVIIPDFNDDL

-662 NSTLRARAG
+662 NSALRARAG

-809 GIKFSMEKFRPIYS
+809 GMKFSMEKFRPIYS
-823 QLAREAGITRFDAE
+823 QLAREAGIARFDAE

-845 LAGLLEGHEQIWS
+845 LAGLLKEHEQIWS

-913 ALLAQECECAYLSLK
+913 ALLAEECECAYLSLK
-928 DCAFAAPS
+928 DCAFAAPG

-941 LENLRETLSSI
+941 LENLRETLNSI

-961 FTRTEAV
+961 FIRTEAV
-968 QSCEYCEYKIICKGQ
+968 QSCEYCDYKIICKGQ

>member
-1 LLKYRKIPRSA
+1 M
-12 NRSKGFVLKNLPSKN
+12 
-27 LFVYTSSRA
+27 
-36 LRAALQGESGGVL
+36 L

-140 EILRELVGAYAR
+140 EILRELAGAYAR

-179 ERIEIKID
+179 ERIEINID

-193 EFEIFKRATEL
+193 EFEVFKRAAEL

-223 VEELCGISLEPG
+223 VEELCGISLELG

-250 ELLSMGGVVVC
+250 EPLSMGGAVVC

-298 SFASTLRLYDERI
+298 SFAGTLRLYDERI

-364 GGFLDTGDSAIQ
+364 GGFLDTEDSAVQ
-376 QNLALGNFASENSIS
+376 QNLAQQDSAF
-391 QNLAQHNSEL
+391 
-401 DCEIFSNSKA
+401 DFEIFSNSKA

-416 SAGMFENTENFEI
+416 SAREFENTENFEI
-429 LREIS
+429 LHEIS
-434 AEGADGAGEQ
+434 AERANSAEEQ
-444 SFSLDLAEFQE
+444 SFSLDLAELQE
-455 PLECAQQRDY
+455 PLEHVQQRDY
-465 SARAKQQKLLKQ
+465 SVSAKRQEPSRKQQG
-477 QESLRYSMQQEHIE
+477 SLRDSMQREHIE
-491 LEEEDGHSKNPERR
+491 LEEEDGYSKSPKQR
-505 DRFRHSKMREGADE
+505 DRFRYSKMREDADE

-543 GEFARDFSKQVS
+543 GEFACDFAKQVS
-555 FEHFE
+555 FEHFA
-560 ALIIKLACLSKIS
+560 ALITKLACLPKIS

-636 LQFDGVIISDFNDDL
+636 LQFDGVIIPDFNDDL

-662 NSTLRARAG
+662 NSALRARAG

-717 QQDAEFSQE
+717 RQDAEFSQE

-809 GIKFSMEKFRPIYS
+809 GMKFSMQKFRSIYS
-823 QLAREAGITRFDAE
+823 QLAREAGIARFDAE

-845 LAGLLEGHEQIWS
+845 LARLLEGHEQIWS
-858 FSGSEVSLKGEL
+858 FSGSEIPLKGEL
-870 DGVRL
+870 DGVQL

-883 EDKAGRKFIIDY
+883 EDKTGRKFIIDY

-928 DCAFAAPS
+928 DCAFAAPG

-952 GKEFASEVA
+952 GKEFTSEVA

-968 QSCEYCEYKIICKGQ
+968 QSCEYCDYKIICKGQ

>member
-1 LLKYRKIPRSA
+1 M
-12 NRSKGFVLKNLPSKN
+12 KNLPSKN

-36 LRAALQGESGGVL
+36 LRAALQSESGGVL

-81 QAVSESKR
+81 QAVNESKR

-140 EILRELVGAYAR
+140 EILRELAGAYAR

-179 ERIEIKID
+179 ERIEINID

-193 EFEIFKRATEL
+193 EFEIFKRAAEL

-216 NSKPVRA
+216 NSKPMHA
-223 VEELCGISLEPG
+223 VEELCGISLELG
-235 FAYRVNLGTGEILSR
+235 FAYCVNLSTGEILSR
-250 ELLSMGGVVVC
+250 KPLSMGGAVVC

-283 AGIAPERIA
+283 AGIAPESIA

-349 TPKFGVDYRAFKSPD
+349 MPKFGVDYRAFKSPD
-364 GGFLDTGDSAIQ
+364 GGFLDTEDSVVQ
-376 QNLALGNFASENSIS
+376 QNLALGNFASENSAS
-391 QNLAQHNSEL
+391 QNLAQQNSAF
-401 DCEIFSNSKA
+401 DYEIFSNSKA
-411 DLNFM
+411 DLNFI
-416 SAGMFENTENFEI
+416 SAREFENTENFEI
-429 LREIS
+429 LREIL
-434 AEGADGAGEQ
+434 AERADSAGEQ
-444 SFSLDLAEFQE
+444 SFSLDLAELQE
-455 PLECAQQRDY
+455 SLECAQQPDY
-465 SARAKQQKLLKQ
+465 SARAKQQELLKQ
-477 QESLRYSMQQEHIE
+477 QESLRYSMQLEHIE
-491 LEEEDGHSKNPERR
+491 LDEEDGYSKSPERR
-505 DRFRHSKMREGADE
+505 DRFRRSKICEGADE

-543 GEFARDFSKQVS
+543 GEFARDFTKQVS
-555 FEHFE
+555 FEHFA
-560 ALIIKLACLSKIS
+560 ALITKLACLPKIS

-636 LQFDGVIISDFNDDL
+636 LQFDGVIIPDFNDDL

-662 NSTLRARAG
+662 NSALRARAG

-778 FGLKEGLKFG
+778 LGLREGLKFG
-788 EDNALL
+788 EDNTLL

-809 GIKFSMEKFRPIYS
+809 GMKFSMQKFRSIYS
-823 QLAREAGITRFDAE
+823 QLAREAGIARFDAE
-837 LELKSVEK
+837 LELKAVEK
-845 LAGLLEGHEQIWS
+845 LARLLEGHEQIWS

-883 EDKAGRKFIIDY
+883 EDKTGRKFIIDY
-895 KRGSA
+895 KRGPA

-928 DCAFAAPS
+928 DCAFAAPG

-968 QSCEYCEYKIICKGQ
+968 QSCEYCDYKIICKGQ

>member
-1 LLKYRKIPRSA
+1 M
-12 NRSKGFVLKNLPSKN
+12 KNLPSKN

-36 LRAALQGESGGVL
+36 LRAALQSESGGVL

-89 AGERLKFPSE
+89 AGERLKFPNE

-140 EILRELVGAYAR
+140 EILRELAGAYAR

-179 ERIEIKID
+179 ERIEINID

-193 EFEIFKRATEL
+193 EFEVFKHAAEL

-250 ELLSMGGVVVC
+250 KPLSVGGVVVC

-298 SFASTLRLYDERI
+298 SFAGTLRLYDERI

-364 GGFLDTGDSAIQ
+364 GEFLDTKDSAVQ

-391 QNLAQHNSEL
+391 QNLAQQNSAF
-401 DCEIFSNSKA
+401 DCEIFSNSKT

-416 SAGMFENTENFEI
+416 SAGAFENTENFEI
-429 LREIS
+429 LCEIS
-434 AEGADGAGEQ
+434 AKRADSAEEQ
-444 SFSLDLAEFQE
+444 SFSVEFTELQE
-455 PLECAQQRDY
+455 PLECAQQ
-465 SARAKQQKLLKQ
+465 
-477 QESLRYSMQQEHIE
+477 
-491 LEEEDGHSKNPERR
+491 R

-543 GEFARDFSKQVS
+543 GKFARDFAKQVS

-560 ALIIKLACLSKIS
+560 ALIAKLACLPKIS

-636 LQFDGVIISDFNDDL
+636 LQFDGVIIPDFNDDL

-662 NSTLRARAG
+662 NSALRARAG

-732 GREEFKPALC
+732 GREEFKPTLC

-778 FGLKEGLKFG
+778 FRLREGLKFG

-809 GIKFSMEKFRPIYS
+809 GMKFSMEKFRSIYS
-823 QLAREAGITRFDAE
+823 QLAREAGIARFDAE
-837 LELKSVEK
+837 LELKAVEK
-845 LAGLLEGHEQIWS
+845 IAKLLEEHEQIWS
-858 FSGSEVSLKGEL
+858 FSGSEISLKGEL

-928 DCAFAAPS
+928 DCAFVAPG

-968 QSCEYCEYKIICKGQ
+968 QSCEYCDYKIICKGQ

>member
-1 LLKYRKIPRSA
+1 M
-12 NRSKGFVLKNLPSKN
+12 
-27 LFVYTSSRA
+27 
-36 LRAALQGESGGVL
+36 L

-89 AGERLKFPSE
+89 ADERLKFPSE

-140 EILRELVGAYAR
+140 EILRELAGAYAR
-152 ILREHGFY
+152 ILREYGFY

-174 YLRGF
+174 YLCGF

-193 EFEIFKRATEL
+193 EFEVFKRAAEL

-216 NSKPVRA
+216 NSKPVRG

-235 FAYRVNLGTGEILSR
+235 FAYRVNLSTGEILSR
-250 ELLSMGGVVVC
+250 GLLSVGGAVVC

-298 SFASTLRLYDERI
+298 SFAGTLQLYDERI

-334 YVTLEKISQCLKEAR
+334 YVTLEKISQCLKEVR
-349 TPKFGVDYRAFKSPD
+349 MPKFGVDYHVFKSPD

-376 QNLALGNFASENSIS
+376 QNLA
-391 QNLAQHNSEL
+391 QQNSEL
-401 DCEIFSNSKA
+401 DCEIFSNSKM
-411 DLNFM
+411 DLNFI
-416 SAGMFENTENFEI
+416 SAREFENTANFEI
-429 LREIS
+429 LHEIS
-434 AEGADGAGEQ
+434 AERADSAGEQ
-444 SFSLDLAEFQE
+444 SFSLDIAELQE
-455 PLECAQQRDY
+455 SLECAQQPDY
-465 SARAKQQKLLKQ
+465 SVSAKQQELLKQ
-477 QESLRYSMQQEHIE
+477 QKSLRYSMQLEHIE
-491 LEEEDGHSKNPERR
+491 LEEEDGYSKSPKQR
-505 DRFRHSKMREGADE
+505 DRFRRSKIREGADE

-543 GEFARDFSKQVS
+543 GEFARDFAKQVS
-555 FEHFE
+555 FEHFA
-560 ALIIKLACLSKIS
+560 ALIVKLACLPKIS

-636 LQFDGVIISDFNDDL
+636 LQFDGVIIPDFNDDL

-662 NSTLRARAG
+662 NSALRARAG

-809 GIKFSMEKFRPIYS
+809 GMKFSMEKFRSIYS
-823 QLAREAGITRFDAE
+823 QLAREAGIARFDAE

-845 LAGLLEGHEQIWS
+845 LAKLLEEHEQIWS

-928 DCAFAAPS
+928 DCAFAAPG

-968 QSCEYCEYKIICKGQ
+968 QSCEYCAYKIICKGR

>member
-1 LLKYRKIPRSA
+1 M
-12 NRSKGFVLKNLPSKN
+12 KNLPSKN

-36 LRAALQGESGGVL
+36 LRAALQSESGGVL

-140 EILRELVGAYAR
+140 EILRELAGAYAR

-179 ERIEIKID
+179 ERIEINID

-193 EFEIFKRATEL
+193 EFEVFKRAAEL

-209 SFRATTL
+209 NFRATTL

-235 FAYRVNLGTGEILSR
+235 FAYRVNLSTGEILSR
-250 ELLSMGGVVVC
+250 EPLGVGGAVVC

-283 AGIAPERIA
+283 AGIAPESIA

-298 SFASTLRLYDERI
+298 SFAGTLRLYDERI

-334 YVTLEKISQCLKEAR
+334 YVTLEKISQCLKEALM
-349 TPKFGVDYRAFKSPD
+349 PKFGVDYRAFKSPD
-364 GGFLDTGDSAIQ
+364 GEFLDTGDSAIQ

-391 QNLAQHNSEL
+391 QNLAQQNFEL

-416 SAGMFENTENFEI
+416 SAGAFENTENFEI

-434 AEGADGAGEQ
+434 AERTDGAYGQ
-444 SFSLDLAEFQE
+444 SFSLDVAELQE
-455 PLECAQQRDY
+455 PLECAQQHDY
-465 SARAKQQKLLKQ
+465 SARAKQKKFLKQ
-477 QESLRYSMQQEHIE
+477 QESPKYSMQREHIE
-491 LEEEDGHSKNPERR
+491 LEEEDWHSKSPERR
-505 DRFRHSKMREGADE
+505 DRFRCSKMREGADE
-519 YPQRPN
+519 YPQRSN

-543 GEFARDFSKQVS
+543 GEFARDFAKQVS

-560 ALIIKLACLSKIS
+560 ALIAKLACLPKIS

-583 PLYLIKILLR
+583 TLYLIKILLR

-636 LQFDGVIISDFNDDL
+636 LQFDGVIIPDFNDDL

-662 NSTLRARAG
+662 NSALRARAG

-702 SVEKLPSRFLKSFEV
+702 SVEKLLSRFLKSFEV

-778 FGLKEGLKFG
+778 FGLREGLKFG

-809 GIKFSMEKFRPIYS
+809 GMKFSMEKFRYIYS
-823 QLAREAGITRFDAE
+823 QLAREAGIARFDAE
-837 LELKSVEK
+837 LELKAVEK
-845 LAGLLEGHEQIWS
+845 LARLLEGHEQIWS

-961 FTRTEAV
+961 FMRTEAV
-968 QSCEYCEYKIICKGQ
+968 QSCEYCDYKIICKGQ

>member
-1 LLKYRKIPRSA
+1 M
-12 NRSKGFVLKNLPSKN
+12 KNLPSKN

-36 LRAALQGESGGVL
+36 LRAALQSESGGVL

-81 QAVSESKR
+81 QAVNESKR
-89 AGERLKFPSE
+89 ADERLKFPNE

-140 EILRELVGAYAR
+140 EILRELAGAYAR

-179 ERIEIKID
+179 ERIEINID

-193 EFEIFKRATEL
+193 EFEVFKRAAEL

-209 SFRATTL
+209 SFKATTL

-223 VEELCGISLEPG
+223 VEELCGISLELG
-235 FAYRVNLGTGEILSR
+235 FAYRLNLGTGEILSR
-250 ELLSMGGVVVC
+250 EPLSVGGAVVC

-283 AGIAPERIA
+283 AGIVPERIA

-298 SFASTLRLYDERI
+298 SFAGTLRLYDERI
-311 AKARGSH
+311 ARARGSH

-324 MGEKLKDSLF
+324 MGENLKDSLF

-349 TPKFGVDYRAFKSPD
+349 TPKFGVDYHAFKSPD
-364 GGFLDTGDSAIQ
+364 GGFLNVEDSTVQ
-376 QNLALGNFASENSIS
+376 QNLALGNFASENSAS
-391 QNLAQHNSEL
+391 QNFAQQNSVL

-411 DLNFM
+411 DLNFI
-416 SAGMFENTENFEI
+416 SAREFENTENFEI

-434 AEGADGAGEQ
+434 AERSDSAEEQ
-444 SFSLDLAEFQE
+444 SLSLDLAELQE
-455 PLECAQQRDY
+455 PLECVQRRDY
-465 SARAKQQKLLKQ
+465 SACVKQQKFLKQ
-477 QESLRYSMQQEHIE
+477 QESLRYSMQLEHIE
-491 LEEEDGHSKNPERR
+491 LEEEDGYSKSHERR
-505 DRFRHSKMREGADE
+505 DRFRRSKIREGADE

-543 GEFARDFSKQVS
+543 GEFARNFAKQVS

-560 ALIIKLACLSKIS
+560 ALIAKLACLPKIS

-593 KFKDENLS
+593 KFKDENLN

-636 LQFDGVIISDFNDDL
+636 LQFDGVIIPDFNDDL

-662 NSTLRARAG
+662 NSALRARAG

-732 GREEFKPALC
+732 GREEFKSALC

-809 GIKFSMEKFRPIYS
+809 GMKFSMEKFRPIYS
-823 QLAREAGITRFDAE
+823 QLAREAGIARFDAE

-845 LAGLLEGHEQIWS
+845 LARLLEGHEQIWS

-928 DCAFAAPS
+928 DCAFVAPS

-968 QSCEYCEYKIICKGQ
+968 QSCEYCDYKIICKGQ

>member
-1 LLKYRKIPRSA
+1 M
-12 NRSKGFVLKNLPSKN
+12 KNLPSKN

-36 LRAALQGESGGVL
+36 LRAALQNESGGVL

-179 ERIEIKID
+179 ERIEINID

-193 EFEIFKRATEL
+193 EFEVFKRAAEL

-223 VEELCGISLEPG
+223 VEELCGISLELG
-235 FAYRVNLGTGEILSR
+235 FAYCVNLSTGEILSR
-250 ELLSMGGVVVC
+250 EPLSVGGAVVC

-283 AGIAPERIA
+283 AGIAPECIA

-298 SFASTLRLYDERI
+298 SFAGTLRLYDERI
-311 AKARGSH
+311 AKARDSH
-318 RMLNFA
+318 RLLNFA

-349 TPKFGVDYRAFKSPD
+349 TPKFGVDYRAFKSSD
-364 GGFLDTGDSAIQ
+364 GEFLDTEDSAIQ

-391 QNLAQHNSEL
+391 QNLAQQNSEL
-401 DCEIFSNSKA
+401 DCEIFSNSKT
-411 DLNFM
+411 DLNFI
-416 SAGMFENTENFEI
+416 SAREFENTENFEI

-434 AEGADGAGEQ
+434 AERTDGAYGQ
-444 SFSLDLAEFQE
+444 SFSLDFAELQE
-455 PLECAQQRDY
+455 PLECSHQPDY
-465 SARAKQQKLLKQ
+465 SARAKRQELLKQ
-477 QESLRYSMQQEHIE
+477 QESLRYSMQREHIE
-491 LEEEDGHSKNPERR
+491 LEEEDGYSKSHKRH
-505 DRFRHSKMREGADE
+505 DRFRCPKIREGADE
-519 YPQRPN
+519 YLQRPN
-525 PQELDLFFASVGV
+525 PQELDLFFTSVGV

-543 GEFARDFSKQVS
+543 GEFARDFAKQVS

-560 ALIIKLACLSKIS
+560 ELIAKLACLPKIS

-593 KFKDENLS
+593 KFKNENLS

-636 LQFDGVIISDFNDDL
+636 LQFDGVIIPDFNDDL

-662 NSTLRARAG
+662 NSALRARAG

-702 SVEKLPSRFLKSFEV
+702 SVEKLPSRFLRSFEV
-717 QQDAEFSQE
+717 RQDAEFSQE

-778 FGLKEGLKFG
+778 FGLREGLKFG
-788 EDNALL
+788 EDNTLL

-809 GIKFSMEKFRPIYS
+809 GMKFSMEKFRSIYS
-823 QLAREAGITRFDAE
+823 QLAREAGIARFDAE
-837 LELKSVEK
+837 LELKAVEK
-845 LAGLLEGHEQIWS
+845 LAKLLEEHEQIWS
-858 FSGSEVSLKGEL
+858 FSGSEISLKGEL

-883 EDKAGRKFIIDY
+883 EDKAGRKFIVDY

-928 DCAFAAPS
+928 DCAFAAPG

-968 QSCEYCEYKIICKGQ
+968 QSCEYCDYKIICKGQ

>member
-1 LLKYRKIPRSA
+1 M
-12 NRSKGFVLKNLPSKN
+12 KNLPSKN

-36 LRAALQGESGGVL
+36 LRAALQNESGGVL

-67 LVACGEI
+67 LVACSEI

-89 AGERLKFPSE
+89 AGERLKFPNE

-140 EILRELVGAYAR
+140 EILRELAGAYAR

-179 ERIEIKID
+179 ERIKINID

-193 EFEIFKRATEL
+193 EFEVFKRAAEL

-223 VEELCGISLEPG
+223 VEELCGISLELG

-250 ELLSMGGVVVC
+250 EPLSMGGAVVC

-283 AGIAPERIA
+283 TGIAPERIA

-298 SFASTLRLYDERI
+298 SFAGTLRLYDERI
-311 AKARGSH
+311 ARARSSH

-349 TPKFGVDYRAFKSPD
+349 KPKFGVDYHAFKSPD
-364 GGFLDTGDSAIQ
+364 GGFLDAEDSAVQ
-376 QNLALGNFASENSIS
+376 QNLALGNFASENSAS
-391 QNLAQHNSEL
+391 QNFAQQNSAF
-401 DCEIFSNSKA
+401 DFEIFSNSKA

-416 SAGMFENTENFEI
+416 SVGTFENTENFEI
-429 LREIS
+429 LHEIS
-434 AEGADGAGEQ
+434 AERANSAEEQ
-444 SFSLDLAEFQE
+444 SFSLDLAELQE
-455 PLECAQQRDY
+455 PLEHVQQCDY
-465 SARAKQQKLLKQ
+465 SARAKQ
-477 QESLRYSMQQEHIE
+477 QESLRYSMQLEHIE
-491 LEEEDGHSKNPERR
+491 LEEEDRYSKSPEQR
-505 DRFRHSKMREGADE
+505 DRFRRSKIREGADE
-519 YPQRPN
+519 YLQRPS

-538 DEALF
+538 DDALF
-543 GEFARDFSKQVS
+543 GEFARDFAKQVS

-560 ALIIKLACLSKIS
+560 ALITKLACLPKIS

-636 LQFDGVIISDFNDDL
+636 LQFDGVIIPDFNDDL

-662 NSTLRARAG
+662 NSALRARAG

-702 SVEKLPSRFLKSFEV
+702 SIEKLPSRFLKSFEV

-732 GREEFKPALC
+732 GLEEFKPALC

-809 GIKFSMEKFRPIYS
+809 GMKFSMQKFRSIYS
-823 QLAREAGITRFDAE
+823 QLAREAGIARFDAE

-883 EDKAGRKFIIDY
+883 EDKTGRKFIIDY

-928 DCAFAAPS
+928 DCAFTTPG

-952 GKEFASEVA
+952 DKEFASEVA
-961 FTRTEAV
+961 FTRTQAV
-968 QSCEYCEYKIICKGQ
+968 QSCEYCDYKIICKGQ

>member
-1 LLKYRKIPRSA
+1 M
-12 NRSKGFVLKNLPSKN
+12 KNLPSKN

-36 LRAALQGESGGVL
+36 LRAALQNENGGVL

-81 QAVSESKR
+81 QAVNESKR
-89 AGERLKFPSE
+89 AGERLKFPNE
-99 LYEFMR
+99 FYEFIR

-140 EILRELVGAYAR
+140 EILRELAGAYAR

-179 ERIEIKID
+179 ERIEINID

-193 EFEIFKRATEL
+193 EFEIFKRAAEL

-223 VEELCGISLEPG
+223 VEELCGISLEAG
-235 FAYRVNLGTGEILSR
+235 FAYRVNLSTGEILSR
-250 ELLSMGGVVVC
+250 EPLSVGGAVVC

-283 AGIAPERIA
+283 ADIAPERIA

-298 SFASTLRLYDERI
+298 SFAGTLRLYDERI
-311 AKARGSH
+311 ARAHGSH
-318 RMLNFA
+318 RLLNFA

-349 TPKFGVDYRAFKSPD
+349 KPKFGVDYHAFKSPD
-364 GGFLDTGDSAIQ
+364 GGSLDTEDSAVQ

-391 QNLAQHNSEL
+391 QNLAQQNSAF
-401 DCEIFSNSKA
+401 DCEIFSNSKT

-416 SAGMFENTENFEI
+416 SAGAFENTENFEI

-434 AEGADGAGEQ
+434 AERMHSAEEQ
-444 SFSLDLAEFQE
+444 SFSLDFTEFQE
-455 PLECAQQRDY
+455 PLERAQQRDY
-465 SARAKQQKLLKQ
+465 SVSAK
-477 QESLRYSMQQEHIE
+477 R
-491 LEEEDGHSKNPERR
+491 
-505 DRFRHSKMREGADE
+505 
-519 YPQRPN
+519 
-525 PQELDLFFASVGV
+525 QELDLFFASVGV

-543 GEFARDFSKQVS
+543 GEFARDFAKQVS

-560 ALIIKLACLSKIS
+560 ALITKLACLPKIS

-636 LQFDGVIISDFNDDL
+636 LQFDGVIIPDFNDDL

-662 NSTLRARAG
+662 NSALRARAG

-809 GIKFSMEKFRPIYS
+809 GMKFNMEKFRSIYS
-823 QLAREAGITRFDAE
+823 QLAREAGIARFDAE
-837 LELKSVEK
+837 LELKAVEK
-845 LAGLLEGHEQIWS
+845 LARLLEGHEQIWS

-928 DCAFAAPS
+928 DCAFAAPG

-941 LENLRETLSSI
+941 LENLREMLSSI

-968 QSCEYCEYKIICKGQ
+968 QSCEYCDYKIICKGQ

>member
-1 LLKYRKIPRSA
+1 M
-12 NRSKGFVLKNLPSKN
+12 KNLPSKN

-36 LRAALQGESGGVL
+36 LRAALQNESGGVL
-49 APRITLAE
+49 APRITLVE

-81 QAVSESKR
+81 QAVNESKR
-89 AGERLKFPSE
+89 AGERLKFPNE

-140 EILRELVGAYAR
+140 EILRELAGAYAR

-193 EFEIFKRATEL
+193 EFEIFKRAAEL
-204 SEVVL
+204 GEVVL

-223 VEELCGISLEPG
+223 VEELCGISLGPG

-250 ELLSMGGVVVC
+250 EPLGVGGAVVC

-298 SFASTLRLYDERI
+298 SFAGTLRLYDERI
-311 AKARGSH
+311 ARARGSH

-349 TPKFGVDYRAFKSPD
+349 TPKFGVDYRAFKSPE
-364 GGFLDTGDSAIQ
+364 GGFLNTEDSAVQ
-376 QNLALGNFASENSIS
+376 QNLALGNFALENSIS
-391 QNLAQHNSEL
+391 QNFTQQDSAP
-401 DCEIFSNSKA
+401 DCEIFSNSKT

-416 SAGMFENTENFEI
+416 SAREFENTENFEI

-434 AEGADGAGEQ
+434 AERTNSAGEQ
-444 SFSLDLAEFQE
+444 SFSLDFTEFQE

-465 SARAKQQKLLKQ
+465 SARAKQQELLKQ
-477 QESLRYSMQQEHIE
+477 QKSLRYSMQLEHIE
-491 LEEEDGHSKNPERR
+491 LEEEDGYSKSPERR
-505 DRFRHSKMREGADE
+505 DCFRHSKMHEGADE

-543 GEFARDFSKQVS
+543 GEFVRDFAKQVS

-560 ALIIKLACLSKIS
+560 ALIIKLACLPKIS

-636 LQFDGVIISDFNDDL
+636 LQFDGVIIPDFNDDL

-662 NSTLRARAG
+662 NSALRARAG

-809 GIKFSMEKFRPIYS
+809 GMKFSMEKFRFIYS
-823 QLAREAGITRFDAE
+823 QLAREAGIARFDAE

-845 LAGLLEGHEQIWS
+845 LARLLEEHEQIWG

-883 EDKAGRKFIIDY
+883 EDKTGRKFIIDY

-928 DCAFAAPS
+928 DCAFAAPG
-936 DKTPS
+936 DKTSS

-952 GKEFASEVA
+952 GKKFASEVA

-968 QSCEYCEYKIICKGQ
+968 QSCEYCDYKIICKGQ

>member
-1 LLKYRKIPRSA
+1 M
-12 NRSKGFVLKNLPSKN
+12 KNLPSKN

-36 LRAALQGESGGVL
+36 LRAALQSESGGVL

-81 QAVSESKR
+81 QAVNESKR
-89 AGERLKFPSE
+89 ADERLKFPNE

-140 EILRELVGAYAR
+140 EILRELAGAYAR

-179 ERIEIKID
+179 ERIEINID

-193 EFEIFKRATEL
+193 EFEVFKRAAEL

-209 SFRATTL
+209 SFKATTL

-223 VEELCGISLEPG
+223 VEELCGISLELG
-235 FAYRVNLGTGEILSR
+235 FAYRLNLGTGEILSR
-250 ELLSMGGVVVC
+250 EPLSVGGAVVC

-283 AGIAPERIA
+283 AGIVPERIA

-298 SFASTLRLYDERI
+298 SFAGTLRLYDERI
-311 AKARGSH
+311 ARARGSH

-324 MGEKLKDSLF
+324 MGENLKDSLF

-349 TPKFGVDYRAFKSPD
+349 TPKFGVDYHAFKSPD
-364 GGFLDTGDSAIQ
+364 GGFLNVEDSTVQ
-376 QNLALGNFASENSIS
+376 QNLALGNFASENSAS
-391 QNLAQHNSEL
+391 QNFAQQNSVL

-411 DLNFM
+411 DLNFI
-416 SAGMFENTENFEI
+416 SAREFENTENFEI

-434 AEGADGAGEQ
+434 AERSDSAEEQ
-444 SFSLDLAEFQE
+444 SLSLDLAELQE
-455 PLECAQQRDY
+455 PLECVQRRDY
-465 SARAKQQKLLKQ
+465 SACVKQQKFLKQ
-477 QESLRYSMQQEHIE
+477 QESLRYSMQLEHIE
-491 LEEEDGHSKNPERR
+491 LEEEDGYSKSHERR
-505 DRFRHSKMREGADE
+505 DRFRRSKIREGADE

-543 GEFARDFSKQVS
+543 GEFARNFAKQVS

-560 ALIIKLACLSKIS
+560 ALIAKLACLPKIS

-593 KFKDENLS
+593 KFKDENLN

-636 LQFDGVIISDFNDDL
+636 LQFDGVIIPDFNDDL

-662 NSTLRARAG
+662 NSALRARAG

-732 GREEFKPALC
+732 GREEFKSALC

-809 GIKFSMEKFRPIYS
+809 GMKFSMQKFRPIYS
-823 QLAREAGITRFDAE
+823 QLAREAGIARFDAE

-845 LAGLLEGHEQIWS
+845 LAKLLEEHEQIWS

-928 DCAFAAPS
+928 DCAFAAPG

-941 LENLRETLSSI
+941 LENLREMLSSI

-961 FTRTEAV
+961 FTRTQAV
-968 QSCEYCEYKIICKGQ
+968 QTCEYCDYKIICKGQ

>member
-1 LLKYRKIPRSA
+1 M
-12 NRSKGFVLKNLPSKN
+12 KNLPSKN

-36 LRAALQGESGGVL
+36 LRAALQNESGGVL

-140 EILRELVGAYAR
+140 EILRELAGAYAR

-179 ERIEIKID
+179 ERIEINID

-193 EFEIFKRATEL
+193 EFEIFKRAAEL

-223 VEELCGISLEPG
+223 VEELCGISLELG

-250 ELLSMGGVVVC
+250 KPLSVGGAVVC

-298 SFASTLRLYDERI
+298 SFAGTLRLYDERI
-311 AKARGSH
+311 ARARGSH

-349 TPKFGVDYRAFKSPD
+349 MPKFGVDYRAFKSPD
-364 GGFLDTGDSAIQ
+364 GGSLDTEDSAVQ

-391 QNLAQHNSEL
+391 QNLAQQNSAF
-401 DCEIFSNSKA
+401 DCEIFSNSKT

-416 SAGMFENTENFEI
+416 SAGAFENTENFEI

-434 AEGADGAGEQ
+434 AERANSAGEQ
-444 SFSLDLAEFQE
+444 SLSLDLAELQE

-465 SARAKQQKLLKQ
+465 LARAKRQELLKKQ
-477 QESLRYSMQQEHIE
+477 QGSLRDSMQREYIE
-491 LEEEDGHSKNPERR
+491 LEEEDGYSKSPEQR
-505 DRFRHSKMREGADE
+505 DRFRRSKIREGADE

-543 GEFARDFSKQVS
+543 GEFARDFAKQVS

-560 ALIIKLACLSKIS
+560 ALIAKLACLPKIS

-636 LQFDGVIISDFNDDL
+636 LQFDGVIIPDFNDDL

-662 NSTLRARAG
+662 NSALRARAG

-809 GIKFSMEKFRPIYS
+809 GMKFSMEKFRSIYS
-823 QLAREAGITRFDAE
+823 QLAREAGIARFDAE
-837 LELKSVEK
+837 LELKAVEK
-845 LAGLLEGHEQIWS
+845 LARLLEEHEQIWS

-928 DCAFAAPS
+928 DCAFAAPG

-968 QSCEYCEYKIICKGQ
+968 QSCEYCDYKIICKGQ

>member
-1 LLKYRKIPRSA
+1 M
-12 NRSKGFVLKNLPSKN
+12 KNLPSKN

-36 LRAALQGESGGVL
+36 LRAALQNESGGVL

-140 EILRELVGAYAR
+140 EILRELAGAYAR

-160 DEITLPALYELNES
+160 DEITLPALYEINES

-179 ERIEIKID
+179 ERIEINID

-193 EFEIFKRATEL
+193 EFEVFKRVAEL

-209 SFRATTL
+209 SVRATTL

-223 VEELCGISLEPG
+223 VEELCGISLELG
-235 FAYRVNLGTGEILSR
+235 FAYCVNLSTGEILSR
-250 ELLSMGGVVVC
+250 EPLSVGGAVVC

-298 SFASTLRLYDERI
+298 SFAGTLRLYDERI

-349 TPKFGVDYRAFKSPD
+349 MPKFGVDYRALKSPD
-364 GGFLDTGDSAIQ
+364 GEFLDTEDFAVQ

-391 QNLAQHNSEL
+391 QNFTQQDSAF

-411 DLNFM
+411 DLNFI
-416 SAGMFENTENFEI
+416 SAGAFENTENFEI

-434 AEGADGAGEQ
+434 AERTDGSHGQ
-444 SFSLDLAEFQE
+444 SFSLDIAELQE

-465 SARAKQQKLLKQ
+465 SARAKQQELLKQ
-477 QESLRYSMQQEHIE
+477 QESLRYSMQLEHIE
-491 LEEEDGHSKNPERR
+491 LEEEYGYSKSPKQR

-519 YPQRPN
+519 YPQRSN
-525 PQELDLFFASVGV
+525 PQEPDLFFASVGV

-543 GEFARDFSKQVS
+543 GEFARDFAKQIS

-560 ALIIKLACLSKIS
+560 ALIAKLACLPKIS

-593 KFKDENLS
+593 KFKDENLN

-636 LQFDGVIISDFNDDL
+636 LQFDGVIIPDFNDDL

-662 NSTLRARAG
+662 NSALRARAG

-717 QQDAEFSQE
+717 RQDAEFSQE

-732 GREEFKPALC
+732 GREEFKPVLC

-756 ELSFSRLDTFLE
+756 ELSFSRLDMFLE

-778 FGLKEGLKFG
+778 LGLREGLKFG

-809 GIKFSMEKFRPIYS
+809 GMKFSMEKFRPIYS
-823 QLAREAGITRFDAE
+823 QLAREAGIARFDAE

-845 LAGLLEGHEQIWS
+845 LARLLEEHEQIWS

-883 EDKAGRKFIIDY
+883 EDKTGRKFIIDY

-928 DCAFAAPS
+928 DCAFATPS

-941 LENLRETLSSI
+941 LENLRETLNYI

-968 QSCEYCEYKIICKGQ
+968 QSCEYCDYKIICKGQ

>member
-1 LLKYRKIPRSA
+1 M
-12 NRSKGFVLKNLPSKN
+12 
-27 LFVYTSSRA
+27 
-36 LRAALQGESGGVL
+36 L

-81 QAVSESKR
+81 QAVNESKR
-89 AGERLKFPSE
+89 AGERLKFPNE

-140 EILRELVGAYAR
+140 EILRELAGAYAR

-193 EFEIFKRATEL
+193 EFEIFKRAAEL
-204 SEVVL
+204 GEVVL

-223 VEELCGISLEPG
+223 VEELCGISLGPG

-250 ELLSMGGVVVC
+250 EPLGVGGAVVC

-298 SFASTLRLYDERI
+298 SFAGTLRLYDERI
-311 AKARGSH
+311 ARARGSH

-349 TPKFGVDYRAFKSPD
+349 TPKFGVDYRAFKSPE
-364 GGFLDTGDSAIQ
+364 GGFLNTEDSAVQ
-376 QNLALGNFASENSIS
+376 QNLALGNFALENSIS
-391 QNLAQHNSEL
+391 QNFTQQDSAP
-401 DCEIFSNSKA
+401 DCEIFSNSKT

-416 SAGMFENTENFEI
+416 SAREFENTENFEI

-434 AEGADGAGEQ
+434 AERTNSAGEQ
-444 SFSLDLAEFQE
+444 SFSLDFTEFQE

-465 SARAKQQKLLKQ
+465 SARAKQQELLKQ
-477 QESLRYSMQQEHIE
+477 QKSLRDSMQREHIE
-491 LEEEDGHSKNPERR
+491 LEEEDGYSKSPEQR
-505 DRFRHSKMREGADE
+505 DRFRHSKMREDADE

-525 PQELDLFFASVGV
+525 PQELDLFFASVGA

-543 GEFARDFSKQVS
+543 GEFARDFAKQVS

-560 ALIIKLACLSKIS
+560 ALIAKLACLPKIS

-636 LQFDGVIISDFNDDL
+636 LQFDGVIIPDFNDDL

-662 NSTLRARAG
+662 NSALRARAG

-732 GREEFKPALC
+732 GREEFKPTLC

-809 GIKFSMEKFRPIYS
+809 GMKFSMEKFRPIYS
-823 QLAREAGITRFDAE
+823 QLAREAGIARFDAE

-845 LAGLLEGHEQIWS
+845 LARLLEGHEQIWS
-858 FSGSEVSLKGEL
+858 FSCSEVSLKGEL

-928 DCAFAAPS
+928 DCAFAAPG

-968 QSCEYCEYKIICKGQ
+968 QSCEYCDYKIICKGQ

>member
-1 LLKYRKIPRSA
+1 M
-12 NRSKGFVLKNLPSKN
+12 KNLPSKN

-36 LRAALQGESGGVL
+36 LRAALQSESGGVL

-81 QAVSESKR
+81 QAVNESKR
-89 AGERLKFPSE
+89 AGERLKFPNE

-140 EILRELVGAYAR
+140 EILRELAGAYAR

-179 ERIEIKID
+179 ERIEINID

-193 EFEIFKRATEL
+193 EFEVFKRAAEL

-223 VEELCGISLEPG
+223 VEELCGISLDAG

-250 ELLSMGGVVVC
+250 EPLSVGGAVVC

-283 AGIAPERIA
+283 ADITPERIA

-298 SFASTLRLYDERI
+298 SFAGTLRLYDERI
-311 AKARGSH
+311 ARARGSH

-349 TPKFGVDYRAFKSPD
+349 TPKFGVDYRAFKSPE
-364 GGFLDTGDSAIQ
+364 GGFLNTEDSAVQ
-376 QNLALGNFASENSIS
+376 QNLALGNFALENSIS
-391 QNLAQHNSEL
+391 QNFTQQDSAP
-401 DCEIFSNSKA
+401 DCEIFSNSKT

-416 SAGMFENTENFEI
+416 SAREFENTENFEI

-434 AEGADGAGEQ
+434 AERTNSAGEQ
-444 SFSLDLAEFQE
+444 SFSLDFTEFQE
-455 PLECAQQRDY
+455 PLECAQQCDY
-465 SARAKQQKLLKQ
+465 SARAKQQELLKQ
-477 QESLRYSMQQEHIE
+477 QKSLRYSMQREHIE
-491 LEEEDGHSKNPERR
+491 LEEEDGYSKSPEQR
-505 DRFRHSKMREGADE
+505 DRFRHSKIREGADE

-543 GEFARDFSKQVS
+543 GEFARDFAKQVS

-560 ALIIKLACLSKIS
+560 ALIVKLACLPKIS

-636 LQFDGVIISDFNDDL
+636 LQFDGVIIPDFNDDL

-662 NSTLRARAG
+662 NSALRARAG

-809 GIKFSMEKFRPIYS
+809 GMKFSMEKFRPIYS
-823 QLAREAGITRFDAE
+823 QLAREAGIARFDAE
-837 LELKSVEK
+837 LELKAVEK
-845 LAGLLEGHEQIWS
+845 LARLLEGHEQIWS
-858 FSGSEVSLKGEL
+858 FSGSEISLKGEL

-928 DCAFAAPS
+928 DCAFAASS

-968 QSCEYCEYKIICKGQ
+968 QSCEYCDYKIICKGQ

>member
-1 LLKYRKIPRSA
+1 M
-12 NRSKGFVLKNLPSKN
+12 KNLPSKN

-36 LRAALQGESGGVL
+36 LRAALQSESGGVL

-89 AGERLKFPSE
+89 AGERLKFPNE

-140 EILRELVGAYAR
+140 EILRELAGAYAR

-179 ERIEIKID
+179 ERIEINID

-193 EFEIFKRATEL
+193 EFEVFKRAAKL

-223 VEELCGISLEPG
+223 VEELCGISLELG
-235 FAYRVNLGTGEILSR
+235 FAYRVNLSTGEILSR
-250 ELLSMGGVVVC
+250 EPLSMDGAVVC

-298 SFASTLRLYDERI
+298 SFAGTLRLYDERI
-311 AKARGSH
+311 ARARGLH
-318 RMLNFA
+318 RLLNFA

-364 GGFLDTGDSAIQ
+364 GGSLDTEDSAVQ
-376 QNLALGNFASENSIS
+376 QNSAF
-391 QNLAQHNSEL
+391 

-411 DLNFM
+411 DLNFI
-416 SAGMFENTENFEI
+416 SVGAFENTENFEI

-434 AEGADGAGEQ
+434 AECADSADSAEEQ
-444 SFSLDLAEFQE
+444 SLSVEFAELQE

-465 SARAKQQKLLKQ
+465 SALAKRQELLKQ
-477 QESLRYSMQQEHIE
+477 QESPKYSMQREHVE
-491 LEEEDGHSKNPERR
+491 LEEEDGYSKSPEQR
-505 DRFRHSKMREGADE
+505 DRFRRSKMREDADE

-543 GEFARDFSKQVS
+543 GEFARDFAKQVS
-555 FEHFE
+555 SEHFE
-560 ALIIKLACLSKIS
+560 ALIAKLACLPKIS

-636 LQFDGVIISDFNDDL
+636 LQFDGVIIPDFNDDL

-662 NSTLRARAG
+662 NSALRAGAG

-702 SVEKLPSRFLKSFEV
+702 NVEKLPSRFLKSFEV

-732 GREEFKPALC
+732 EREEFKPALC
-742 GQEDPVARHDFFAE
+742 GQEDPVARHDFFAK

-778 FGLKEGLKFG
+778 FGLREGLKFG

-809 GIKFSMEKFRPIYS
+809 GMKFSMEKFRPIYS
-823 QLAREAGITRFDAE
+823 QLAREAGIARFDAE

-845 LAGLLEGHEQIWS
+845 LARLLEEHEQIWS

-875 SGRIDRID
+875 NGRIDRID

-928 DCAFAAPS
+928 DCAFAAPG

-941 LENLRETLSSI
+941 LENLRETLNSI

-968 QSCEYCEYKIICKGQ
+968 QSCEYCDYKIICKGQ

>member
-1 LLKYRKIPRSA
+1 M
-12 NRSKGFVLKNLPSKN
+12 KNLPSKN

-36 LRAALQGESGGVL
+36 LRAALQSESGGVL

-140 EILRELVGAYAR
+140 EILRELAGAYAR

-179 ERIEIKID
+179 ERIEINIE

-193 EFEIFKRATEL
+193 EFEVFKRAAEL

-223 VEELCGISLEPG
+223 VEELCGISLELG
-235 FAYRVNLGTGEILSR
+235 FAYRVNLSTGEILSR
-250 ELLSMGGVVVC
+250 KPLSVGGAVVF

-298 SFASTLRLYDERI
+298 SFAGTLRLYDERI
-311 AKARGSH
+311 ARARGSH
-318 RMLNFA
+318 RLLNFA

-349 TPKFGVDYRAFKSPD
+349 MPKFGVDYRAFKSPD
-364 GGFLDTGDSAIQ
+364 GEFLDTGDSAIQ
-376 QNLALGNFASENSIS
+376 QNLALGNNSIS

-401 DCEIFSNSKA
+401 DFEIFSNSKA
-411 DLNFM
+411 DLKFM
-416 SAGMFENTENFEI
+416 SAGAFENMENFEI

-434 AEGADGAGEQ
+434 AERANSAEEQ
-444 SFSLDLAEFQE
+444 SFSAEFAELQE
-455 PLECAQQRDY
+455 PLEHVQQRDY
-465 SARAKQQKLLKQ
+465 SVSAKRQEPSRKQQG
-477 QESLRYSMQQEHIE
+477 SLRDSMQREHIE
-491 LEEEDGHSKNPERR
+491 LEEEDGYSKSPEQR
-505 DRFRHSKMREGADE
+505 DRFRHSKMREDADE

-525 PQELDLFFASVGV
+525 PQELDLFFASEGV

-543 GEFARDFSKQVS
+543 GEFACDFTKQVS

-560 ALIIKLACLSKIS
+560 ALIVKLACLPKIS

-636 LQFDGVIISDFNDDL
+636 LQFDGVIIPDFNDDL

-662 NSTLRARAG
+662 NSALRARAG

-778 FGLKEGLKFG
+778 FGLKEALKFG

-809 GIKFSMEKFRPIYS
+809 GMKFSMQKFRSIYS
-823 QLAREAGITRFDAE
+823 KLAREAGIARFDAE
-837 LELKSVEK
+837 LELKAVEK

-883 EDKAGRKFIIDY
+883 EDKTGRKFIIDY

-928 DCAFAAPS
+928 DCAFAAPG

-968 QSCEYCEYKIICKGQ
+968 QSCEYCDYKIICKGQ

>member
-1 LLKYRKIPRSA
+1 
-12 NRSKGFVLKNLPSKN
+12 LKNLPSKN

-36 LRAALQGESGGVL
+36 LRAALQNESGGVL

-179 ERIEIKID
+179 ERIEINID

-193 EFEIFKRATEL
+193 EFEVFKRAAEL

-223 VEELCGISLEPG
+223 VEELCGISLELG
-235 FAYRVNLGTGEILSR
+235 FAYCVNLSTGEILSR
-250 ELLSMGGVVVC
+250 EPLSVGGAVVC

-283 AGIAPERIA
+283 AGIAPECIA

-298 SFASTLRLYDERI
+298 SFAGTLRLYDERI
-311 AKARGSH
+311 AKARDSH
-318 RMLNFA
+318 RLLNFA

-349 TPKFGVDYRAFKSPD
+349 TPKFGVDYRAFKSSD
-364 GGFLDTGDSAIQ
+364 GEFLDTEDSAIQ

-391 QNLAQHNSEL
+391 QNLAQQNSEL
-401 DCEIFSNSKA
+401 DCEIFSNSKT
-411 DLNFM
+411 DLNFI
-416 SAGMFENTENFEI
+416 SAREFENTENFEI

-434 AEGADGAGEQ
+434 AERTDGAYGQ
-444 SFSLDLAEFQE
+444 SFSLDFAELQE
-455 PLECAQQRDY
+455 PLECSHQPDY
-465 SARAKQQKLLKQ
+465 SARAKRQELLKQ
-477 QESLRYSMQQEHIE
+477 QESLRYSMQREHIE
-491 LEEEDGHSKNPERR
+491 LEEEDGYSKSHKRH
-505 DRFRHSKMREGADE
+505 DRFRCPKIREGADE
-519 YPQRPN
+519 YLQRPN
-525 PQELDLFFASVGV
+525 PQELDLFFTSVGV

-543 GEFARDFSKQVS
+543 GEFARDFAKQVS

-560 ALIIKLACLSKIS
+560 ELIAKLACLPKIS

-593 KFKDENLS
+593 KFKNENLS

-636 LQFDGVIISDFNDDL
+636 LQFDGVIIPDFNDDL

-662 NSTLRARAG
+662 NSALRARAG

-702 SVEKLPSRFLKSFEV
+702 SVEKLPSRFLRSFEV
-717 QQDAEFSQE
+717 RQDAEFSQE

-778 FGLKEGLKFG
+778 FGLREGLKFG
-788 EDNALL
+788 EDNTLL

-809 GIKFSMEKFRPIYS
+809 GMKFSMEKFRSIYS
-823 QLAREAGITRFDAE
+823 QLAREAGIARFDAE
-837 LELKSVEK
+837 LELKAVEK
-845 LAGLLEGHEQIWS
+845 LAKLLEEHEQIWS
-858 FSGSEVSLKGEL
+858 FSGSEISLKGEL

-883 EDKAGRKFIIDY
+883 EDKAGRKFIVDY

-928 DCAFAAPS
+928 DCAFAAPG

-968 QSCEYCEYKIICKGQ
+968 QSCEYCDYKIICKGQ

>member
-1 LLKYRKIPRSA
+1 M
-12 NRSKGFVLKNLPSKN
+12 KNLPSKN

-36 LRAALQGESGGVL
+36 LRAALQSESGGVL

-81 QAVSESKR
+81 QAVNESKR

-140 EILRELVGAYAR
+140 EILRELARAYAR

-179 ERIEIKID
+179 ERIEINID

-193 EFEIFKRATEL
+193 EFEVFKRAAEL

-216 NSKPVRA
+216 NFKPVRA
-223 VEELCGISLEPG
+223 VEELCGISLELG

-250 ELLSMGGVVVC
+250 EPLGVGGAVVC

-298 SFASTLRLYDERI
+298 SFAGTLRLYDERI
-311 AKARGSH
+311 ARARSSH

-364 GGFLDTGDSAIQ
+364 GGFLDTEDSAIQ

-391 QNLAQHNSEL
+391 QNLAQQNSAF
-401 DCEIFSNSKA
+401 DFEIFSNSKA

-416 SAGMFENTENFEI
+416 SAGAFENTENFEI
-429 LREIS
+429 LHEIS
-434 AEGADGAGEQ
+434 AERANSAEEQ
-444 SFSLDLAEFQE
+444 SFSAEFAELQE

-465 SARAKQQKLLKQ
+465 SARAKQQ
-477 QESLRYSMQQEHIE
+477 ESLRYSMQLEHIE
-491 LEEEDGHSKNPERR
+491 LEEEYGYSKSPKQR

-519 YPQRPN
+519 YPQRSN
-525 PQELDLFFASVGV
+525 PQEPDLFFASVGV

-543 GEFARDFSKQVS
+543 GEFARDFAKQIS

-560 ALIIKLACLSKIS
+560 ALIAKLACLPKIS

-593 KFKDENLS
+593 KFKDENLN

-636 LQFDGVIISDFNDDL
+636 LQFDGVIIPDFNDDL

-662 NSTLRARAG
+662 NSALRARAG

-717 QQDAEFSQE
+717 RQDAEFSQE

-732 GREEFKPALC
+732 GREEFKPVLC

-756 ELSFSRLDTFLE
+756 ELSFSRLDMFLE

-778 FGLKEGLKFG
+778 LGLREGLKFG

-809 GIKFSMEKFRPIYS
+809 GMKFSMEKFRPIYS
-823 QLAREAGITRFDAE
+823 QLAREAGIARFDAE

-845 LAGLLEGHEQIWS
+845 LARLLEEHEQIWS

-883 EDKAGRKFIIDY
+883 EDKTGRKFIIDY

-928 DCAFAAPS
+928 DCAFATPS

-941 LENLRETLSSI
+941 LENLRETLNYI

-968 QSCEYCEYKIICKGQ
+968 QSCEYCDYKIICKGQ

>member
-1 LLKYRKIPRSA
+1 M
-12 NRSKGFVLKNLPSKN
+12 
-27 LFVYTSSRA
+27 
-36 LRAALQGESGGVL
+36 L

-140 EILRELVGAYAR
+140 EILRELAGAYAR

-179 ERIEIKID
+179 ERIEINID

-193 EFEIFKRATEL
+193 EFEVFKRAAEL

-223 VEELCGISLEPG
+223 VEELCGISLELG

-250 ELLSMGGVVVC
+250 EPLSMGGAVVC

-298 SFASTLRLYDERI
+298 SFAGTLRLYDERI

-364 GGFLDTGDSAIQ
+364 GGFLDTEDSAVQ
-376 QNLALGNFASENSIS
+376 QNLAQQDSAF
-391 QNLAQHNSEL
+391 
-401 DCEIFSNSKA
+401 DFEIFSNSKA

-416 SAGMFENTENFEI
+416 SAREFENTENFEI
-429 LREIS
+429 LHEIS
-434 AEGADGAGEQ
+434 AERANSAEEQ
-444 SFSLDLAEFQE
+444 SFSLDLAELQE
-455 PLECAQQRDY
+455 PLEHVQQRDY
-465 SARAKQQKLLKQ
+465 SVSAKRQEPSRKQQG
-477 QESLRYSMQQEHIE
+477 SLRDSMQREHIE
-491 LEEEDGHSKNPERR
+491 LEEEDEHSKSPEQR
-505 DRFRHSKMREGADE
+505 DRFRCSKLREDADE

-543 GEFARDFSKQVS
+543 GEFARDFAKQVS

-560 ALIIKLACLSKIS
+560 ALIAKLACLPKIS

-636 LQFDGVIISDFNDDL
+636 LQFDGVIIPDFNDDL

-662 NSTLRARAG
+662 NSALRARAG

-809 GIKFSMEKFRPIYS
+809 GMKFSMEKFRPIYS

-845 LAGLLEGHEQIWS
+845 LARLLEEHEQIWS

-913 ALLAQECECAYLSLK
+913 ALLAQECEYAYLSLK
-928 DCAFAAPS
+928 DCAFAAPG

-941 LENLRETLSSI
+941 LENLREMLSSI

-968 QSCEYCEYKIICKGQ
+968 QSCEYCDYKIICKGQ

>member
-1 LLKYRKIPRSA
+1 M
-12 NRSKGFVLKNLPSKN
+12 KNLPSKN

-36 LRAALQGESGGVL
+36 LRAALQNESGGVL

-67 LVACGEI
+67 LIACGEI

-81 QAVSESKR
+81 QAVNESKR

-140 EILRELVGAYAR
+140 EILRKLAGAYAR

-179 ERIEIKID
+179 ERIEINID
-187 GNPSAF
+187 GNPSVF
-193 EFEIFKRATEL
+193 EFEIFKRAAEL

-223 VEELCGISLEPG
+223 VEELCGISLDAG
-235 FAYRVNLGTGEILSR
+235 FAYRVNLSTGEILSR
-250 ELLSMGGVVVC
+250 ELLSVGGAVVC

-298 SFASTLRLYDERI
+298 SFAGTLRLYDERI
-311 AKARGSH
+311 ARARGSH

-349 TPKFGVDYRAFKSPD
+349 TPKFGVDYRAFKSPE
-364 GGFLDTGDSAIQ
+364 GGFLNTEDSAVQ
-376 QNLALGNFASENSIS
+376 QNLALGNFALENSIS
-391 QNLAQHNSEL
+391 QNFTQQDSAP
-401 DCEIFSNSKA
+401 DCEIFSNSKT

-416 SAGMFENTENFEI
+416 SAREFENTENFEI

-434 AEGADGAGEQ
+434 AERTNSAGEQ
-444 SFSLDLAEFQE
+444 SFSLDFTEFQE

-465 SARAKQQKLLKQ
+465 SARAKQQELLKQ
-477 QESLRYSMQQEHIE
+477 QKSLRYSMQLEHIE
-491 LEEEDGHSKNPERR
+491 LEEEDGYSKSPERR
-505 DRFRHSKMREGADE
+505 DCFRHSKMHEGADE

-543 GEFARDFSKQVS
+543 GEFVRDFAKQVS

-560 ALIIKLACLSKIS
+560 ALIIKLACLPKIS

-636 LQFDGVIISDFNDDL
+636 LQFDGVIIPDFNDDL

-662 NSTLRARAG
+662 NSALRARAG

-809 GIKFSMEKFRPIYS
+809 GMKFSMEKFRFIYS
-823 QLAREAGITRFDAE
+823 QLAREAGIARFDAE

-845 LAGLLEGHEQIWS
+845 LARLLEEHEQIWG

-883 EDKAGRKFIIDY
+883 EDKTGRKFIIDY

-928 DCAFAAPS
+928 DCAFAAPG

-968 QSCEYCEYKIICKGQ
+968 QSCEYCDYKIICKGQ

>member
-1 LLKYRKIPRSA
+1 MLS
-12 NRSKGFVLKNLPSKN
+12 
-27 LFVYTSSRA
+27 
-36 LRAALQGESGGVL
+36 
-49 APRITLAE
+49 PRITLAE

-81 QAVSESKR
+81 QAVNESKR

-114 KELATERVSIDALDL
+114 KELATERVSIDALDF

-140 EILRELVGAYAR
+140 EILRELAGAYAR

-179 ERIEIKID
+179 ERIEINID

-193 EFEIFKRATEL
+193 EFEIFKRAAEL

-235 FAYRVNLGTGEILSR
+235 FAYRVNLSTGEILSR
-250 ELLSMGGVVVC
+250 EPLGVGGAVVC

-283 AGIAPERIA
+283 SGIAPESIA

-298 SFASTLRLYDERI
+298 SFAGTLRLYDERI

-349 TPKFGVDYRAFKSPD
+349 TPKFGVDYREFKSPD
-364 GGFLDTGDSAIQ
+364 GGFLNAEDSAVQ

-391 QNLAQHNSEL
+391 QNFAQQNSAF
-401 DCEIFSNSKA
+401 DFEIFSNSKA

-416 SAGMFENTENFEI
+416 SVGAFENTENFEI
-429 LREIS
+429 LHEIS
-434 AEGADGAGEQ
+434 AERANSAEEQ
-444 SFSLDLAEFQE
+444 SFSAEFAEFQE
-455 PLECAQQRDY
+455 PLECAQQHDY
-465 SARAKQQKLLKQ
+465 SARAKQQELLKQ
-477 QESLRYSMQQEHIE
+477 QKSLRDSMQREHIE
-491 LEEEDGHSKNPERR
+491 LEEEDGYSKSPEQR

-543 GEFARDFSKQVS
+543 GGFARDFTKQVS

-560 ALIIKLACLSKIS
+560 ALIIKLACLPKIS

-583 PLYLIKILLR
+583 SLYLIKILLR

-636 LQFDGVIISDFNDDL
+636 LQFDGVIIPDFNDDL

-662 NSTLRARAG
+662 NSALRARAG

-717 QQDAEFSQE
+717 QQDAEFSQK

-732 GREEFKPALC
+732 GREEFKPTLC

-809 GIKFSMEKFRPIYS
+809 GMKFSMQKFRSIYS
-823 QLAREAGITRFDAE
+823 QLAREAGIARFDAE
-837 LELKSVEK
+837 LELKAVEK

-928 DCAFAAPS
+928 DCAFAAPG

-961 FTRTEAV
+961 FTRTEVV
-968 QSCEYCEYKIICKGQ
+968 QSCEYCDYKIICKGQ